1 MLIESYEN
9 KYLEKYGFIGKD
21 PIDEGNFFSNF
32 IMYWAYKIIRL
43 SKLINIKS
51 EYLGKL
57 SYERSSKKYLN
68 DIYYVWE
75 NLNYKN
81 SCYCPL
87 LWTSLRTNL
96 KQIIIITICTI
107 FISILNVSSL
117 YFFRV
122 FVKIFSDPKV
132 VGDWIIKYDIVV
144 GFLYLLIRFLHYI
157 FQRKT
162 TQYLNDVGNKS
173 SVELNNL
180 IYDKLLKL
188 SPSINIKAGD
198 IYNYIQSDSHK
209 LSKLMSNCPN
219 LISVPFLIIMYSY
232 LLFKYMGISFI
243 MGFIVMIIFLLIN
256 YYYRKQFSKYLKLY
270 LKKSDKRM
278 GITTETFNNLK
289 VIKLYGWDNFF
300 LRKIQLSR
308 NEEIDAL
315 NGRYYIT
322 TISQTLLWLAP
333 IAMSVSSIG
342 IYQYLN
348 KTFKVEDIFTCL
360 AIFTSIQNPMR
371 SLPTTFD
378 IIMETI
384 TSMKRI
390 EYFLKLPE
398 IQNDKIIR
406 NDISTK
412 NEGIAIQIVD
422 GTFKWGKIQSY
433 QSYQKQNN
441 DILNKIKKEK
451 EKKINNK
458 LNINDSNDNVIN
470 KYIPLSKIPSNYHS
484 LSSQNSN
491 ENKLYLEVEN
501 NFEEDTIKY
510 KDTTTGETFPKL
522 SPKVNNNSRKLFLFD
537 KQENNMLNKSLS
549 SSTISLKSDSFSN
562 KIMNDEFYLSNINL
576 TVKKGEFICIIGEVG
591 SGKSSLIQA
600 ILNNMIIKQNNNT
613 KIIVNGNISY
623 VGQEAW
629 IQNNTIQNNILFYR
643 PYDPMKYKTIL
654 DLCELKQDLDSF
666 PGGDLTEIGEKGVNL
681 SGGQKARISLARA
694 MYCDNDIYILD
705 DPISALDAHVG
716 KNIMNNCIVGYLKGK
731 TIILATHALQ
741 YAAFA
746 DKIYYM
752 KNGEINW
759 EGTYDELTKQK
770 FYSLFAEKINSK
782 LKEEKEKQNKK
793 ENNKEEDIENL
804 KINQKDLNKGKIQRI
819 TKDETKEVGKINN
832 QVFLNYFS
840 YIGGSYFCMALLT
853 ILISWQG
860 LKILSDLWLGYW
872 SEHQGERSN
881 LFFFSIYSIT
891 ALGGSLFNYMRTR
904 IITSGS
910 INCST
915 KLHNQ
920 MITSLIRAPINL
932 FHDTVPKGQI
942 FNRLSKDLPTV
953 DTYTMYWFMTLTAF
967 GSSFLGAVIVC
978 SLYEKEC
985 LIFLPIFIILC
996 WFLYRFYINC
1006 SRELNRIEGV
1016 LNSPILNLVNE
1027 TIPGTATIRAYNL
1040 QKKYIELFQEK
1051 VDEHYKLEYYINGTG
1066 QWYLL
1071 ILNMLSIIFLTYM
1084 VIMTLMHKNKFTPK
1098 IIGIIL
1104 TYSLV
1109 LQEDMIEFLS
1119 SFSNF
1124 ENTMTKL
1131 ERCLSYT
1138 KLISERPNSL
1148 MSDLSLKDWPNK
1160 GEIVFENFNVKYR
1173 NDTELV
1179 LKNINFHLKS
1189 GEHLG
1194 IVGRTGSGKSTISL
1208 CLFRILE
1215 AFSGHIYIDGI
1226 DISKVGLDK
1235 LRESITI
1242 IPQDSTL
1249 MDGTL
1254 RYNIDPI
1261 KAFTDKD
1268 IIKIMKKIGFDYI
1281 IKQHQSGLDQNI
1293 SENGSNLSIGE
1304 KQLICITRAIL
1315 RKTKIIVLD
1324 EATASIDYK
1333 TEEIIQKALN
1343 ELLAN
1348 STMICIAHR
1357 IKTVINA
1364 DKILVLENGEV
1375 AEFDTPK
1382 NLLENKN
1389 SLFYDFYSKSL
1400 L

>member
-1 MLIESYEN
+1 MIPQNQEN
-9 KYLEKYGFIGKD
+9 SSIEKYGFIDKD
-21 PIDEGNFFSNF
+21 PIEEGSFFSNF
-32 IMYWAYKIIRL
+32 IIYWAYRIIHL
-43 SKLINIKS
+43 SKLTNIKS

-57 SYERSSKKYLN
+57 SYKRSSQKYLR
-68 DIYYVWE
+68 DIYYIWE
-75 NLNYKN
+75 NLDYKN

-87 LWTSLRTNL
+87 LWTSISSNI
-96 KQIIIITICTI
+96 KEIIIITISTI
-107 FISILNVSSL
+107 FISILNVASL
-117 YFFRV
+117 YFFRL
-122 FVKIFSDPKV
+122 FVKIFSDPKIT
-132 VGDWIIKYDIVV
+132 GDWINKYDVV
-144 GFLYLLIRFLHYI
+144 IGFLYLIVRFANYI
-157 FQRKT
+157 LQRKS
-162 TQYLNDVGNKS
+162 TQFLNDVGNKS

-209 LSKLMSNCPN
+209 LSKLMSSCPN
-219 LISVPFLIIMYSY
+219 IISVPFLIIMYNY
-232 LLFKYMGISFI
+232 LLFKYMGISFVI
-243 MGFIVMIIFLLIN
+243 GFIVMIIFLIIN

-270 LKKSDKRM
+270 LKKSDQRM
-278 GITTETFNNLK
+278 RVTTETFNNLK

-300 LRKIQLSR
+300 LKKIQLAR
-308 NEEIDAL
+308 NEELDAL
-315 NGRYYIT
+315 NKRYYIT

-342 IYQYLN
+342 LYQYIN
-348 KTFKVEDIFTCL
+348 KTFKVEDMFTCL

-384 TSMKRI
+384 ASMKRI

-406 NDISTK
+406 NDFNTK
-412 NEGIAIQIVD
+412 NNGIAIQIIN
-422 GTFKWGKIQSY
+422 GSFKWGKFQSSAKIQKNEIFP
-433 QSYQKQNN
+433 QKQKNE
-441 DILNKIKKEK
+441 IKKPK
-451 EKKINNK
+451 LIN
-458 LNINDSNDNVIN
+458 S
-470 KYIPLSKIPSNYHS
+470 YIPLTNIPSKYQPLPMN
-484 LSSQNSN
+484 NTN
-491 ENKLYLEVEN
+491 ENNYSELEN
-501 NFEEDTIKY
+501 NIKY
-510 KDTTTGETFPKL
+510 KDSKTGEEYPQL
-522 SPKVNNNSRKLFLFD
+522 SPRGDKDKNKLFSFEPD
-537 KQENNMLNKSLS
+537 NKLNL
-549 SSTISLKSDSFSN
+549 STIPLISTDSKKIIKDEGYLK
-562 KIMNDEFYLSNINL
+562 NINL
-576 TVKKGEFICIIGEVG
+576 TIKEGEFICIIGEVG

-600 ILNNMIIKQNNNT
+600 ILNNMIIQNSNNT
-613 KIIVNGNISY
+613 KIIVNGKISY

-629 IQNNTIQNNILFYR
+629 IQNNTVQNNILFYQ
-643 PYDPMKYKTIL
+643 PYNAEKYQKIL
-654 DLCELKQDLDSF
+654 NLCELNQDLNSLS
-666 PGGDLTEIGEKGVNL
+666 GGDLTEIGEKGVNL

-694 MYCDNDIYILD
+694 MYCDNDIYIMD

-716 KNIMNNCIVGYLKGK
+716 KNIMHNCIIGYLKGK
-731 TIILATHALQ
+731 TRILATHALQ
-741 YAAFA
+741 YTSFA
-746 DKIYYM
+746 DRIYYM
-752 KNGEINW
+752 EKGEIKW
-759 EGTYDELTKQK
+759 EGTYQELVEQK
-770 FYSLFAEKINSK
+770 FYSEFAEKIKSK
-782 LKEEKEKQNKK
+782 IKEEKESEKDTNLTNDKTKKIFQNK
-793 ENNKEEDIENL
+793 EIS
-804 KINQKDLNKGKIQRI
+804 LNKGTIQRI
-819 TKDETKEVGKINN
+819 TKDEGKEVGKINKK
-832 QVFLNYFS
+832 VFISYFS
-840 YIGGSYFCMALLT
+840 YIGGMNFCLALLFT
-853 ILISWQG
+853 LLSWQG
-860 LKILSDLWLGYW
+860 LRIMSDLWLGYW

-881 LFFFSIYSIT
+881 TFFFIIYGIT
-891 ALGGSLFNYMRTR
+891 AMGGSLFNYLRTR
-904 IITSGS
+904 VITSGS

-920 MITSLIRAPINL
+920 MIISLIKAPINL

-967 GSSFLGAVIVC
+967 GSSFLGAVFVC

-985 LIFLPIFIILC
+985 LIFLPLFAIIC

-1040 QKKYIELFQEK
+1040 QDKYIELFQNK
-1051 VDEHYKLEYYINGTG
+1051 VDEHYKLLYYINGTG

-1071 ILNMLSIIFLTYM
+1071 CLNLLSMIFLTYM
-1084 VIMTLMHKNKFTPK
+1084 VVMTLMHKTKFTPR

-1124 ENTMTKL
+1124 ENTMTKM
-1131 ERCLSYT
+1131 ERSLSYT
-1138 KLISERPNSL
+1138 KIISERSQTL
-1148 MSDLSLKDWPNK
+1148 TSDLALRDWPSK
-1160 GEIVFENFNVKYR
+1160 GEILFENYNVKYR
-1173 NDTELV
+1173 NDTEIV
-1179 LKNINFHLKS
+1179 LKNINFHLKP

-1215 AFSGHIYIDGI
+1215 AFSGKIYIDGV
-1226 DISKVGLDK
+1226 DISKVGLKK
-1235 LRESITI
+1235 LRESLTI

-1254 RYNIDPI
+1254 RYNIDPVGNY
-1261 KAFTDKD
+1261 TDKE
-1268 IIKIMKKIGFDYI
+1268 ITEVMKKIGFDYI
-1281 IKQHQSGLDQNI
+1281 ISLNREGLDQKI

-1315 RKTKIIVLD
+1315 RKSKIIVLD

-1343 ELLAN
+1343 EVLN
-1348 STMICIAHR
+1348 SSTMISIAHR
-1357 IKTVINA
+1357 IKTVMNA
-1364 DKILVLENGEV
+1364 DKILVLEDGKII
-1375 AEFDTPK
+1375 EFDTPN
-1382 NLLENKN
+1382 NLLNNKN
-1389 SLFYDFYSKSL
+1389 SYFYDFYSKSL

>member
-1 MLIESYEN
+1 MIPQNREN
-9 KYLEKYGFIGKD
+9 NNIEKYGFIDKD
-21 PIDEGNFFSNF
+21 PIEEGSFFSNF
-32 IMYWAYKIIRL
+32 IIYWAYRIIHL
-43 SKLINIKS
+43 SKLTNIKS

-57 SYERSSKKYLN
+57 SYKRSSQKYLR
-68 DIYYVWE
+68 DIYYIWE
-75 NLNYKN
+75 NLDYKN

-87 LWTSLRTNL
+87 LWTSINSNI
-96 KQIIIITICTI
+96 KEIIIITISTI
-107 FISILNVSSL
+107 FISILNVASL
-117 YFFRV
+117 YFFRL
-122 FVKIFSDPKV
+122 FVKIFSDPKIT
-132 VGDWIIKYDIVV
+132 GDWINKYDVV
-144 GFLYLLIRFLHYI
+144 IGFLYLIIRFANYI
-157 FQRKT
+157 LQRKS
-162 TQYLNDVGNKS
+162 TQFLNDVGNKS

-180 IYDKLLKL
+180 IYDKMLKL

-209 LSKLMSNCPN
+209 LSKLMSSCPN
-219 LISVPFLIIMYSY
+219 IISVPFLIIMYNY
-232 LLFKYMGISFI
+232 LLFKYMGISFVI
-243 MGFIVMIIFLLIN
+243 GFIVMIIFLIIN

-270 LKKSDKRM
+270 LKKSDQRM
-278 GITTETFNNLK
+278 RVTTETFNNLK

-300 LRKIQLSR
+300 LKKIQLAR
-308 NEEIDAL
+308 NEELDAL
-315 NGRYYIT
+315 NKRYYIT

-342 IYQYLN
+342 LYQYIN
-348 KTFKVEDIFTCL
+348 KTFKVEDMFTCL

-384 TSMKRI
+384 ASMKRI

-406 NDISTK
+406 NDFNTK
-412 NEGIAIQIVD
+412 NNGIAIQIIN
-422 GTFKWGKIQSY
+422 GSFKWGKFQSSAKIQKNEIFP
-433 QSYQKQNN
+433 QKQKNE
-441 DILNKIKKEK
+441 IKKPK
-451 EKKINNK
+451 LIN
-458 LNINDSNDNVIN
+458 S
-470 KYIPLSKIPSNYHS
+470 YIPLTNIPSKYQPLPMN
-484 LSSQNSN
+484 NTN
-491 ENKLYLEVEN
+491 ENNYSELEN
-501 NFEEDTIKY
+501 NIKY
-510 KDTTTGETFPKL
+510 KDSKTGEEYPQL
-522 SPKVNNNSRKLFLFD
+522 SPRGDKDKNKLFSFESD
-537 KQENNMLNKSLS
+537 NKLNL
-549 SSTISLKSDSFSN
+549 STIPLISTDSKKIIKDEGYLK
-562 KIMNDEFYLSNINL
+562 NINL
-576 TVKKGEFICIIGEVG
+576 TIKEGEFICIIGEVG

-600 ILNNMIIKQNNNT
+600 ILNNMIIQNSNNT
-613 KIIVNGNISY
+613 KIIVNGKISY

-629 IQNNTIQNNILFYR
+629 IQNNTVQNNILFYQ
-643 PYDPMKYKTIL
+643 PYNAEKYQKIL
-654 DLCELKQDLDSF
+654 NLCELNQDLNSLS
-666 PGGDLTEIGEKGVNL
+666 GGDLTEIGEKGVNL

-694 MYCDNDIYILD
+694 MYCDNDIYIMD

-716 KNIMNNCIVGYLKGK
+716 KNIMHNCIIGYLKGK
-731 TIILATHALQ
+731 TRILATHALQ
-741 YAAFA
+741 YTSFA
-746 DKIYYM
+746 DRIYYM
-752 KNGEINW
+752 EKGEIKW
-759 EGTYDELTKQK
+759 EGTYQELVEQK
-770 FYSLFAEKINSK
+770 FYSEFAEKIKSK
-782 LKEEKEKQNKK
+782 IKEEKESEKDTNLTNDKTKKIFQNK
-793 ENNKEEDIENL
+793 EIS
-804 KINQKDLNKGKIQRI
+804 LNKGTIQRI
-819 TKDETKEVGKINN
+819 TKDEGKEVGKINKK
-832 QVFLNYFS
+832 VFISYFS
-840 YIGGSYFCMALLT
+840 YIGGMNFCLALLFT
-853 ILISWQG
+853 LLSWQG
-860 LKILSDLWLGYW
+860 LRIMSDLWLGYW

-881 LFFFSIYSIT
+881 TFFFIIYGIT
-891 ALGGSLFNYMRTR
+891 AMGGSLFNYLRTR
-904 IITSGS
+904 VITSGS

-920 MITSLIRAPINL
+920 MIISLIKAPINL

-967 GSSFLGAVIVC
+967 GSSFLGAVFVC

-985 LIFLPIFIILC
+985 LIFLPLFAIIC

-1040 QKKYIELFQEK
+1040 QDKYIELFQNK
-1051 VDEHYKLEYYINGTG
+1051 VDEHYKLLYYINGTG

-1071 ILNMLSIIFLTYM
+1071 CLNLLSMIFLTYM
-1084 VIMTLMHKNKFTPK
+1084 VVMTLMHKTKFTPR

-1124 ENTMTKL
+1124 ENTMTKM
-1131 ERCLSYT
+1131 ERSLSYT
-1138 KLISERPNSL
+1138 KIISERPQTL
-1148 MSDLSLKDWPNK
+1148 TSDLALRDWPSK
-1160 GEIVFENFNVKYR
+1160 GEILFENYNVKYR
-1173 NDTELV
+1173 NDTEIV
-1179 LKNINFHLKS
+1179 LKNINFHLKP

-1215 AFSGHIYIDGI
+1215 AFSGKIYIDGV
-1226 DISKVGLDK
+1226 DISKVGLKK
-1235 LRESITI
+1235 LRESLTI

-1254 RYNIDPI
+1254 RYNIDPVGNY
-1261 KAFTDKD
+1261 TDKE
-1268 IIKIMKKIGFDYI
+1268 ITEVMKKIGFDYI
-1281 IKQHQSGLDQNI
+1281 ISLNREGLDQKI

-1315 RKTKIIVLD
+1315 RKSKIIVLD

-1343 ELLAN
+1343 EVLN
-1348 STMICIAHR
+1348 SSTMISIAHR
-1357 IKTVINA
+1357 IKTVMNA
-1364 DKILVLENGEV
+1364 DKILVLEDGKII
-1375 AEFDTPK
+1375 EFDTPN
-1382 NLLENKN
+1382 NLLNNKN
-1389 SLFYDFYSKSL
+1389 SYFYDFYSKSL

>member
-1 MLIESYEN
+1 MLLQNYEN
-9 KYLEKYGFIGKD
+9 MYLENYGFIGKD

-57 SYERSSKKYLN
+57 SYERSSEKYLK
-68 DIYYVWE
+68 DIYYVWD

-87 LWTSLRTNL
+87 LWTSLRTNIR
-96 KQIIIITICTI
+96 QIIIITICTI

-117 YFFRV
+117 YLFRV

-132 VGDWIIKYDIVV
+132 TGDWILKYDITV
-144 GFLYLLIRFLHYI
+144 GVLYLLVRFLHYV

-162 TQYLNDVGNKS
+162 TQFLNDVGNKS

-209 LSKLMSNCPN
+209 LSRLMSSCPN

-232 LLFKYMGISFI
+232 LLFKYMGLSFI

-300 LRKIQLSR
+300 LKKIQFAR

-315 NGRYYIT
+315 NERYYIT

-342 IYQYLN
+342 VYQYI
-348 KTFKVEDIFTCL
+348 KSTFKVEDMFTCL

-398 IQNDKIIR
+398 IQNDKIIKDDYDTI
-406 NDISTK
+406 NK
-412 NEGIAIQIVD
+412 GIAIQIID
-422 GTFKWGKIQSY
+422 GTFKWGKVQSY
-433 QSYQKQNN
+433 QSYLNQNK
-441 DILNKIKKEK
+441 DILSKIKIEK
-451 EKKINNK
+451 EKFNKENND
-458 LNINDSNDNVIN
+458 LNINKSNHLTTN
-470 KYIPLSKIPSNYHS
+470 YIPLTKIPSNYHS
-484 LSSQNSN
+484 LSSKNTNDS
-491 ENKLYLEVEN
+491 KLYLEIEN
-501 NFEEDTIKY
+501 NFDEDPIKY
-510 KDTTTGETFPKL
+510 KDTKTGESYPKL
-522 SPKVNNNSRKLFLFD
+522 SPKTIKIQRKLLFFNKD
-537 KQENNMLNKSLS
+537 NKNIQLNASDISLNK
-549 SSTISLKSDSFSN
+549 I
-562 KIMNDEFYLSNINL
+562 INDEFYLSNINL

-613 KIIVNGNISY
+613 KIIINGNISY

-643 PYDPMKYKTIL
+643 PYDPTKYQTIL
-654 DLCELKQDLDSF
+654 DLCELKQDLESF

-694 MYCDNDIYILD
+694 MYCDNDIYSLD

-759 EGTYDELTKQK
+759 EGNYNELIKQN

-782 LKEEKEKQNKK
+782 LNKDK
-793 ENNKEEDIENL
+793 ENENKSENDEDNITNL
-804 KINQKDLNKGKIQRI
+804 KIDQKDLNKGKIERI
-819 TKDETKEVGKINN
+819 TKDEKKEVGKINK
-832 QVFLNYFS
+832 QVFFSYFS
-840 YIGGSYFCMALLT
+840 YIGGSYFCMALIT

-860 LKILSDLWLGYW
+860 LKIISDLWLGYW
-872 SEHQGERSN
+872 SEHQGERAN
-881 LFFFSIYSIT
+881 IFFFSIYSIT
-891 ALGGSLFNYMRTR
+891 ALGGSLFNYLRTR
-904 IITSGS
+904 VITSGS

-915 KLHNQ
+915 RLHNQ
-920 MITSLIRAPINL
+920 MVVSLIRAPINL

-985 LIFLPIFIILC
+985 LLFLPVFIVFC

-1040 QKKYIELFQEK
+1040 QKKYLELFQEK

-1071 ILNMLSIIFLTYM
+1071 ILNMLSILFLTYM

-1148 MSDLSLKDWPNK
+1148 TSDLSLLNWPSK
-1160 GEIVFENFNVKYR
+1160 GEIVFENYNVKYR
-1173 NDTELV
+1173 KDTELV
-1179 LKNINFHLKS
+1179 LKNINFHLKP

-1226 DISKVGLDK
+1226 DISKVGLNK

-1261 KAFTDKD
+1261 KAFSDKD
-1268 IIKIMKKIGFDYI
+1268 IIQVMKKIGFDYI
-1281 IKQHQSGLDQNI
+1281 IKQHQSGLAQNI

-1343 ELLAN
+1343 EILVN

-1357 IKTVINA
+1357 IKTVINM
-1364 DKILVLENGEV
+1364 DKILVLENGEIV
-1375 AEFDTPK
+1375 EFDTPQ
-1382 NLLENKN
+1382 NLLNDKN
-1389 SLFYDFYSKSL
+1389 SMFYDFYSKSL

>member
-1 MLIESYEN
+1 MNE
-9 KYLEKYGFIGKD
+9 
-21 PIDEGNFFSNF
+21 
-32 IMYWAYKIIRL
+32 
-43 SKLINIKS
+43 
-51 EYLGKL
+51 
-57 SYERSSKKYLN
+57 
-68 DIYYVWE
+68 
-75 NLNYKN
+75 
-81 SCYCPL
+81 
-87 LWTSLRTNL
+87 
-96 KQIIIITICTI
+96 IIIITICTI
-107 FISILNVSSL
+107 FISMLNVASL
-117 YFFRV
+117 YLFRV
-122 FVKIFSDPKV
+122 FVKIFSDPKIM
-132 VGDWIIKYDIVV
+132 GDWINKYDVVV
-144 GFLYLLIRFLHYI
+144 GFLYLMVRFLNYI

-162 TQYLNDVGNKS
+162 TQFLNDVGNKS

-188 SPSINIKAGD
+188 SPSINVKAGD
-198 IYNYIQSDSHK
+198 IYNYLQSDSHK
-209 LSKLMSNCPN
+209 LSKLMSSCPN
-219 LISVPFLIIMYSY
+219 IISIPFLIIMYNY

-243 MGFIVMIIFLLIN
+243 IGFIVMILFLIIN

-278 GITTETFNNLK
+278 RVTTETFNNLK

-300 LRKIQLSR
+300 LQKIQSAR
-308 NEEIDAL
+308 NEELDAL
-315 NGRYYIT
+315 NKRYYIT

-342 IYQYLN
+342 LYQFIN
-348 KTFKVEDIFTCL
+348 KTFKVEDMFTCL

-371 SLPTTFD
+371 MLPTTFD

-384 TSMKRI
+384 ASMKRI

-406 NDISTK
+406 NDFVTK
-412 NEGIAIQIVD
+412 NKGIAIQIIN
-422 GTFKWGKIQSY
+422 GTFKWGKIQS
-433 QSYQKQNN
+433 SAKVQKN
-441 DILNKIKKEK
+441 DILPQKKDVQFK
-451 EKKINNK
+451 PKLIN
-458 LNINDSNDNVIN
+458 S
-470 KYIPLSKIPSNYHS
+470 YIQLSKIPSNYQPLPIKTKDS
-484 LSSQNSN
+484 RLYSEIENEFKQLSPRVDSGDKNFFTFEN
-491 ENKLYLEVEN
+491 ESNKLN
-501 NFEEDTIKY
+501 IST
-510 KDTTTGETFPKL
+510 
-522 SPKVNNNSRKLFLFD
+522 
-537 KQENNMLNKSLS
+537 S
-549 SSTISLKSDSFSN
+549 SSFPNESK
-562 KIMNDEFYLSNINL
+562 KIINDEIYLNNINL
-576 TVKKGEFICIIGEVG
+576 TIRQGEFICIIGEVG

-600 ILNNMIIKQNNNT
+600 ILNNMIILQNNDT

-629 IQNNTIQNNILFYR
+629 IQNNTVQNNILFYQ
-643 PYDPMKYKTIL
+643 PYNVEKYKKIL
-654 DLCELKQDLDSF
+654 DLCELNQDLNSLA
-666 PGGDLTEIGEKGVNL
+666 GGDLTEIGEKGVNL

-716 KNIMNNCIVGYLKGK
+716 KNIMHNCIIDYLKGK
-731 TIILATHALQ
+731 TRILATHALQ
-741 YAAFA
+741 YTSFA
-746 DKIYYM
+746 DRIYYM

-759 EGTYDELTKQK
+759 EGTYEELIKQK
-770 FYSLFAEKINSK
+770 FYYQFAEKINSK
-782 LKEEKEKQNKK
+782 LNQEKEKK
-793 ENNKEEDIENL
+793 ENSNDKNNDIKNNKNDS
-804 KINQKDLNKGKIQRI
+804 KINQKVLLNKGKIQRI
-819 TKDETKEVGKINN
+819 TKDEGKEIGKINKK
-832 QVFLNYFS
+832 VFISYFS
-840 YIGGSYFCMALLT
+840 YIGGMNFCSVLLLT
-853 ILISWQG
+853 LFSWQG
-860 LKILSDLWLGYW
+860 LRIMSDLWLGYW
-872 SEHQGERSN
+872 SEHQGEKSN
-881 LFFFSIYSIT
+881 TFFFIIYGIT
-891 ALGGSLFNYMRTR
+891 AMGGSLFNYLRTR
-904 IITSGS
+904 VITSGS

-932 FHDTVPKGQI
+932 FHDTIPKGQI

-967 GSSFLGAVIVC
+967 GSSFLGAVFVC

-985 LIFLPIFIILC
+985 LIFLPIFIVVC
-996 WFLYRFYINC
+996 WILYRFYINC

-1040 QKKYIELFQEK
+1040 QNKYIEIFQNK
-1051 VDEHYKLEYYINGTG
+1051 VDEHYKLLYYINGTG

-1071 ILNMLSIIFLTYM
+1071 CLNVLSILFLTYM

-1124 ENTMTKL
+1124 ENTMTKM
-1131 ERCLSYT
+1131 ERSLSYT
-1138 KLISERPNSL
+1138 KIISERPQQL
-1148 MSDLSLKDWPNK
+1148 TSDFGLRDWPSK
-1160 GEIVFENFNVKYR
+1160 GEILFENFNVKYR
-1173 NDTELV
+1173 NDTEIV
-1179 LKNINFHLKS
+1179 LKNINFHLEP

-1194 IVGRTGSGKSTISL
+1194 VVGRTGSGKSTITL

-1215 AFSGHIYIDGI
+1215 AFSGKIYIDGV
-1226 DISKVGLDK
+1226 DISKVGLQK

-1261 KAFTDKD
+1261 KAYSDQE
-1268 IIKIMKKIGFDYI
+1268 IIQVMKKIGFDYI
-1281 IKQHQSGLDQNI
+1281 IKQNRDGLDQNI

-1315 RKTKIIVLD
+1315 RKSKIIVLD

-1343 ELLAN
+1343 EILSN
-1348 STMICIAHR
+1348 STMISIAHR
-1357 IKTVINA
+1357 IKTVMNS
-1364 DKILVLENGEV
+1364 DKILVLENGEII
-1375 AEFDTPK
+1375 EFDTPE
-1382 NLLENKN
+1382 NLLNNKK

>member
-1 MLIESYEN
+1 MIPQNREN
-9 KYLEKYGFIGKD
+9 NNIEKYGFIDKD
-21 PIDEGNFFSNF
+21 PIEEGSFFSNF
-32 IMYWAYKIIRL
+32 IIYWAYRIIHL
-43 SKLINIKS
+43 SKLTNIKS

-57 SYERSSKKYLN
+57 SYKRSSQKYLR
-68 DIYYVWE
+68 DIYYIWE
-75 NLNYKN
+75 NLDYKN

-87 LWTSLRTNL
+87 LWTSINSNI
-96 KQIIIITICTI
+96 KEIIIITISTI
-107 FISILNVSSL
+107 FISILNVASL
-117 YFFRV
+117 YFFRL
-122 FVKIFSDPKV
+122 FVKIFSDPKIT
-132 VGDWIIKYDIVV
+132 GDWINKYDVV
-144 GFLYLLIRFLHYI
+144 IGFLYLIIRFANYI
-157 FQRKT
+157 LQRKS
-162 TQYLNDVGNKS
+162 TQFLNDVGNKS

-209 LSKLMSNCPN
+209 LSKLMSSCPN
-219 LISVPFLIIMYSY
+219 IISVPFLIIMYNY
-232 LLFKYMGISFI
+232 LLFKYMGISFVI
-243 MGFIVMIIFLLIN
+243 GFIVMIIFLIIN

-270 LKKSDKRM
+270 LKKSDQRM
-278 GITTETFNNLK
+278 RVTTETFNNLK

-300 LRKIQLSR
+300 LKKIQLAR
-308 NEEIDAL
+308 NEELDAL
-315 NGRYYIT
+315 NKRYYIT

-342 IYQYLN
+342 LYQYIN
-348 KTFKVEDIFTCL
+348 KTFKVEDMFTCL

-384 TSMKRI
+384 ASMKRI

-406 NDISTK
+406 NDFNTK
-412 NEGIAIQIVD
+412 NNGIAIQIIN
-422 GTFKWGKIQSY
+422 GSFKWGKFQSSAKIQKNEIFP
-433 QSYQKQNN
+433 QKQKNE
-441 DILNKIKKEK
+441 IKKPK
-451 EKKINNK
+451 LIN
-458 LNINDSNDNVIN
+458 S
-470 KYIPLSKIPSNYHS
+470 YIPLTNIPSKYQPLPMN
-484 LSSQNSN
+484 NTN
-491 ENKLYLEVEN
+491 ENNYSELEN
-501 NFEEDTIKY
+501 NIKY
-510 KDTTTGETFPKL
+510 KDSKTGEEYPQL
-522 SPKVNNNSRKLFLFD
+522 SPRGDKDKNKLFSFESD
-537 KQENNMLNKSLS
+537 NKLNL
-549 SSTISLKSDSFSN
+549 STIPLISTDSKKIIKDEGYLK
-562 KIMNDEFYLSNINL
+562 NINL
-576 TVKKGEFICIIGEVG
+576 TIKEGEFICIIGEVG

-600 ILNNMIIKQNNNT
+600 ILNNMIIQNSNNT
-613 KIIVNGNISY
+613 KIIVNGKISY

-629 IQNNTIQNNILFYR
+629 IQNNTVQNNILFYQ
-643 PYDPMKYKTIL
+643 PYNAEKYQKIL
-654 DLCELKQDLDSF
+654 NLCELNQDLNSLS
-666 PGGDLTEIGEKGVNL
+666 GGDLTEIGEKGVNL

-694 MYCDNDIYILD
+694 MYCDNDIYIMD

-716 KNIMNNCIVGYLKGK
+716 KNIMHNCIIGYLKGK
-731 TIILATHALQ
+731 TRILATHALQ
-741 YAAFA
+741 YTSFA
-746 DKIYYM
+746 DRIYYM
-752 KNGEINW
+752 EKGEIKW
-759 EGTYDELTKQK
+759 EGTYQELVEQK
-770 FYSLFAEKINSK
+770 FYSEFAEKIKSK
-782 LKEEKEKQNKK
+782 IKEEKESEKDTNLTNDKTKKIFQNK
-793 ENNKEEDIENL
+793 EIS
-804 KINQKDLNKGKIQRI
+804 LNKGTIQRI
-819 TKDETKEVGKINN
+819 TKDEGKEVGKINKK
-832 QVFLNYFS
+832 VFISYFS
-840 YIGGSYFCMALLT
+840 YIGGMNFCLALLFT
-853 ILISWQG
+853 LLSWQG
-860 LKILSDLWLGYW
+860 LRIMSDLWLGYW

-881 LFFFSIYSIT
+881 TFFFIIYGIT
-891 ALGGSLFNYMRTR
+891 AMGGSLFNYLRTR
-904 IITSGS
+904 VITSGS

-920 MITSLIRAPINL
+920 MIISLIKAPINL

-967 GSSFLGAVIVC
+967 GSSFLGAVFVC

-985 LIFLPIFIILC
+985 LIFLPLFAIIC

-1040 QKKYIELFQEK
+1040 QDKYIELFQNK
-1051 VDEHYKLEYYINGTG
+1051 VDEHYKLLYYINGTG

-1071 ILNMLSIIFLTYM
+1071 CLNLLSMIFLTYM
-1084 VIMTLMHKNKFTPK
+1084 VVMTLMHKTKFTPR

-1124 ENTMTKL
+1124 ENTMTKM
-1131 ERCLSYT
+1131 ERSLSYT
-1138 KLISERPNSL
+1138 KIISERPQTL
-1148 MSDLSLKDWPNK
+1148 TSDLALRDWPSK
-1160 GEIVFENFNVKYR
+1160 GEILFENYNVKYR
-1173 NDTELV
+1173 NDTEIV
-1179 LKNINFHLKS
+1179 LKNINFHLKP

-1215 AFSGHIYIDGI
+1215 AFSGKIYIDGV
-1226 DISKVGLDK
+1226 DISKVGLKK
-1235 LRESITI
+1235 LRESLTI

-1254 RYNIDPI
+1254 RYNIDPVGNY
-1261 KAFTDKD
+1261 TDKE
-1268 IIKIMKKIGFDYI
+1268 ITEVMKKIGFDYI
-1281 IKQHQSGLDQNI
+1281 ISLNREGLDQKI

-1315 RKTKIIVLD
+1315 RKSKIIVLD

-1343 ELLAN
+1343 EVLN
-1348 STMICIAHR
+1348 SSTMISIAHR
-1357 IKTVINA
+1357 IKTVMNA
-1364 DKILVLENGEV
+1364 DKILVLEDGKII
-1375 AEFDTPK
+1375 EFDTPN
-1382 NLLENKN
+1382 NLLNNKN
-1389 SLFYDFYSKSL
+1389 SYFYDFYSKSL

>member
-1 MLIESYEN
+1 MIPQN
-9 KYLEKYGFIGKD
+9 ADNHNIEKYGFIDKD
-21 PIDEGNFFSNF
+21 PIEEGNFFSNF
-32 IMYWAYKIIRL
+32 IIHWAYRIIHL
-43 SKLINIKS
+43 SKLTNIKS

-57 SYERSSKKYLN
+57 SYNRSSQKYLR
-68 DIYYVWE
+68 DIYFIWE
-75 NLNYKN
+75 NMNYKN
-81 SCYCPL
+81 TFYCPL
-87 LWTSLRTNL
+87 LWTSIRTNL
-96 KQIIIITICTI
+96 KQIIIITISTI
-107 FISILNVSSL
+107 IISILNVASL
-117 YFFRV
+117 YFFRL
-122 FVKIFSDPKV
+122 FVKIFSDPKIT
-132 VGDWIIKYDIVV
+132 GDWINKYDVV
-144 GFLYLLIRFLHYI
+144 IGFLYLVIRFMNYL

-209 LSKLMSNCPN
+209 LSKLMSSCPN
-219 LISVPFLIIMYSY
+219 IISVPFLIIMYNY

-243 MGFIVMIIFLLIN
+243 IGFIVMIIFLIIN

-270 LKKSDKRM
+270 LKKSDQRM
-278 GITTETFNNLK
+278 RVTTETFNNLK
-289 VIKLYGWDNFF
+289 VIKLYGWDDFF
-300 LRKIQLSR
+300 LEKIQGAR
-308 NEEIDAL
+308 NEELDAL
-315 NGRYYIT
+315 NKRYYIT

-342 IYQYLN
+342 LYQYIN
-348 KTFKVEDIFTCL
+348 KTFKVEDMFTCL

-384 TSMKRI
+384 ASMKRI

-406 NDISTK
+406 NDSVTK
-412 NEGIAIQIVD
+412 NNGIAIQIIN
-422 GTFKWGKIQSY
+422 GTFKWGKIQS
-433 QSYQKQNN
+433 SYTKVKQNDFLPAKKN
-441 DILNKIKKEK
+441 ETKPKLINSYIQLSQIPSNYQPLTKSNKKDEPQLFFDIEIENNSLKNKDTKNTLSPIVDNLDRNLLSFGDN
-451 EKKINNK
+451 NNK
-458 LNINDSNDNVIN
+458 LNLSN
-470 KYIPLSKIPSNYHS
+470 SS
-484 LSSQNSN
+484 LS
-491 ENKLYLEVEN
+491 
-501 NFEEDTIKY
+501 F
-510 KDTTTGETFPKL
+510 KD
-522 SPKVNNNSRKLFLFD
+522 
-537 KQENNMLNKSLS
+537 
-549 SSTISLKSDSFSN
+549 SN
-562 KIMNDEFYLSNINL
+562 KIMNDGYLNNINL
-576 TVKKGEFICIIGEVG
+576 TVKEGEFICIIGEVG

-600 ILNNMIIKQNNNT
+600 ILNNMIILQNKDT
-613 KIIVNGNISY
+613 KIIVNGKISY

-629 IQNNTIQNNILFYR
+629 IQNNTVQNNILFYQ
-643 PYDPMKYKTIL
+643 PYNAEKYQKIL
-654 DLCELKQDLDSF
+654 NLCELNQDLNSLT
-666 PGGDLTEIGEKGVNL
+666 GGDLTEIGEKGVNL

-716 KNIMNNCIVGYLKGK
+716 KNIMHNCIIDYLKGK
-731 TIILATHALQ
+731 TRILVTHALQ
-741 YAAFA
+741 YTSFA
-746 DKIYYM
+746 DRIYYM
-752 KNGEINW
+752 KNGEIKW
-759 EGTYDELTKQK
+759 EGVYKELTNQE
-770 FYSLFAEKINSK
+770 FYSEFIEKINSK
-782 LKEEKEKQNKK
+782 INEEKDLLIIEKNPKK
-793 ENNKEEDIENL
+793 TNSKANANL
-804 KINQKDLNKGKIQRI
+804 SLNKGIIQRI
-819 TKDETKEVGKINN
+819 TKDEGKEIGKINKK
-832 QVFLNYFS
+832 VFISYFS
-840 YIGGSYFCMALLT
+840 YIGGLKFCTVLLLT
-853 ILISWQG
+853 LLSWQG
-860 LKILSDLWLGYW
+860 LRIISDLWLGYW

-881 LFFFSIYSIT
+881 TFFFIIYGLT
-891 ALGGSLFNYMRTR
+891 AMGGSLFNYLRTR
-904 IITSGS
+904 VITSGS

-920 MITSLIRAPINL
+920 MITSLIKAPINL

-967 GSSFLGAVIVC
+967 GSSFLGAVFVC

-985 LIFLPIFIILC
+985 LFILPLFIVLC

-1040 QKKYIELFQEK
+1040 QNKYIEIFQNK
-1051 VDEHYKLEYYINGTG
+1051 VDEHYKLLYYINGTG

-1071 ILNMLSIIFLTYM
+1071 CLNLLSMLFLTYM
-1084 VIMTLMHKNKFTPK
+1084 VIMTLMHKTKFTPK

-1124 ENTMTKL
+1124 ENTMTKM
-1131 ERCLSYT
+1131 ERSLSYT
-1138 KLISERPNSL
+1138 KIISERPQL
-1148 MSDLSLKDWPNK
+1148 LTSDLSLEDWPSK
-1160 GEIVFENFNVKYR
+1160 GEIIFENYNVKYR
-1173 NDTELV
+1173 NDTEIV
-1179 LKNINFHLKS
+1179 LKNINFHLKP

-1194 IVGRTGSGKSTISL
+1194 VVGRTGSGKSTITL

-1215 AFSGHIYIDGI
+1215 AYSGKIYIDGV
-1226 DISKVGLDK
+1226 DISKVGLKK
-1235 LRESITI
+1235 LRNSITI

-1254 RYNIDPI
+1254 RYNIDPV
-1261 KAFTDKD
+1261 KAYTDKE
-1268 IIKIMKKIGFDYI
+1268 IVHVMKKIGFDYI
-1281 IKQHQSGLDQNI
+1281 INQNKDGLDQNI

-1315 RKTKIIVLD
+1315 RKSKIIVLD

-1333 TEEIIQKALN
+1333 TEEIIQKALT
-1343 ELLAN
+1343 EILTT
-1348 STMICIAHR
+1348 STMISIAHR
-1357 IKTVINA
+1357 IKTVMNA
-1364 DKILVLENGEV
+1364 DKILVLENGEII
-1375 AEFDTPK
+1375 EFDTPK
-1382 NLLENKN
+1382 NLLNNKN
-1389 SLFYDFYSKSL
+1389 SYFYDFYSKSL

>member
-1 MLIESYEN
+1 MLIETYEN
-9 KYLEKYGFIGKD
+9 KSLEKYGYIGKD

-32 IMYWAYKIIRL
+32 VMHWAYKIIHL

-51 EYLGKL
+51 EYLGTF
-57 SYERSSKKYLN
+57 SYERRSEKYLK

-75 NLNYKN
+75 NLDYKN
-81 SCYCPL
+81 TCYCPL
-87 LWTSLRTNL
+87 LWTSIRTNL
-96 KQIIIITICTI
+96 RQIITITICTI
-107 FISILNVSSL
+107 FISLLNVASL
-117 YFFRV
+117 YFFRL
-122 FVKIFSDPKV
+122 FVKIFSDPKIT
-132 VGDWIIKYDIVV
+132 GDWINKYDMVI
-144 GFLYLLIRFLHYI
+144 GALYLLIRFLNYI

-180 IYDKLLKL
+180 IYNKLLKL

-209 LSKLMSNCPN
+209 LSKLMSSCPN

-243 MGFIVMIIFLLIN
+243 MGFIVMIFFLIIN
-256 YYYRKQFSKYLKLY
+256 YYYRKQFSIYLKLY

-300 LRKIQLSR
+300 LKKIQLSR

-315 NGRYYIT
+315 NQRYYIT

-342 IYQYLN
+342 IYQYIN
-348 KTFKVEDIFTCL
+348 KTFKVEDMFTCL

-384 TSMKRI
+384 ASLKRI

-398 IQNDKIIR
+398 IQNDKIIK
-406 NDISTK
+406 DDYLTK
-412 NEGIAIQIVD
+412 NEGIAIQIIEA
-422 GTFKWGKIQSY
+422 TFKWGKIQSN
-433 QSYQKQNN
+433 KPNFKVQNS
-441 DILNKIKKEK
+441 DIMPKENNLNIINKEK
-451 EKKINNK
+451 NSENNYIQ
-458 LNINDSNDNVIN
+458 LSN
-470 KYIPLSKIPSNYHS
+470 IPSNYHS
-484 LSSQNSN
+484 LATKNN
-491 ENKLYLEVEN
+491 NDNKLYLELDN
-501 NFEEDTIKY
+501 DFNEDNIKY
-510 KDTTTGETFPKL
+510 KDTTTGETYLKL
-522 SPKVNNNSRKLFLFD
+522 SPKVNRNSKKLFIFD
-537 KQENNMLNKSLS
+537 KQEKTLIKRS
-549 SSTISLKSDSFSN
+549 SSFNSN
-562 KIMNDEFYLSNINL
+562 QTFLSNQININDDFYLSNINL

-600 ILNNMIIKQNNNT
+600 ILNNMIIISNKNT

-629 IQNNTIQNNILFYR
+629 IQNNTIQNNIIFYR
-643 PYDPMKYKTIL
+643 PYDATKYQTIL
-654 DLCELKQDLDSF
+654 DLCELNQDLQSF

-716 KNIMNNCIVGYLKGK
+716 KNIMNNCIMGYLKGK

-759 EGTYDELTKQK
+759 EGNYNELIQQE
-770 FYSLFAEKINSK
+770 FYSVFAEKINSK
-782 LKEEKEKQNKK
+782 LKEDKEKQKNKL
-793 ENNKEEDIENL
+793 EDYEDNMTNL
-804 KINQKDLNKGKIQRI
+804 KINQNNLNKGKIQRI
-819 TKDETKEVGKINN
+819 TRDETKEVGKINK
-832 QVFLNYFS
+832 QVFFNYFS
-840 YIGGSYFCMALLT
+840 YIGGSYFCMALISTLLT
-853 ILISWQG
+853 WQG

-881 LFFFSIYSIT
+881 VFFFSIYSIT
-891 ALGGSLFNYMRTR
+891 ALGGSLFNYLRTR
-904 IITSGS
+904 VITSGS

-920 MITSLIRAPINL
+920 MIVSLIRAPINL

-953 DTYTMYWFMTLTAF
+953 DTYTMYWFMTLSAF
-967 GSSFLGAVIVC
+967 GSSFLGAVLVC

-996 WFLYRFYINC
+996 WLLYRFYINC

-1040 QKKYIELFQEK
+1040 QNKYIELFQSK

-1071 ILNMLSIIFLTYM
+1071 CLNLLSMLFLTYM

-1148 MSDLSLKDWPNK
+1148 TSDLSLRNWPSK
-1160 GEIVFENFNVKYR
+1160 GEIIFENFNVKYR
-1173 NDTELV
+1173 KDTELV
-1179 LKNINFHLKS
+1179 LKNINFHIKP

-1194 IVGRTGSGKSTISL
+1194 IVGRTGSGKSTITL

-1226 DISKVGLDK
+1226 DISKVGLNK

-1249 MDGTL
+1249 MNGTL

-1261 KAFTDKD
+1261 KSFSDKE
-1268 IIKIMKKIGFDYI
+1268 IIQVMKKIGFDYI
-1281 IKQHQSGLDQNI
+1281 INQHKSGLDQDI

-1364 DKILVLENGEV
+1364 NKILVLENGEI

>member
-1 MLIESYEN
+1 MIPQNQEN
-9 KYLEKYGFIGKD
+9 SSIEKYGFIDKD
-21 PIDEGNFFSNF
+21 PIEEGSFFSNF
-32 IMYWAYKIIRL
+32 IIYWAYRIIHL
-43 SKLINIKS
+43 SKLTNIKS

-57 SYERSSKKYLN
+57 SYKRSSQKYLR
-68 DIYYVWE
+68 DIYYIWE
-75 NLNYKN
+75 NLDYKN

-87 LWTSLRTNL
+87 LWTSINSNI
-96 KQIIIITICTI
+96 KEIIIITISTI
-107 FISILNVSSL
+107 FISILNVASL
-117 YFFRV
+117 YFFRL
-122 FVKIFSDPKV
+122 FVKIFSDPKIT
-132 VGDWIIKYDIVV
+132 GDWINKYDVV
-144 GFLYLLIRFLHYI
+144 IGFLYLIVRFANYI
-157 FQRKT
+157 LQRKS
-162 TQYLNDVGNKS
+162 TQFLNDVGNKS

-209 LSKLMSNCPN
+209 LSKLMSSCPN
-219 LISVPFLIIMYSY
+219 IISVPFLIIMYNY
-232 LLFKYMGISFI
+232 LLFKYMGISFVI
-243 MGFIVMIIFLLIN
+243 GFIVMIIFLIIN

-270 LKKSDKRM
+270 LKKSDQRM
-278 GITTETFNNLK
+278 RVTTETFNNLK

-300 LRKIQLSR
+300 LKKIQLAR
-308 NEEIDAL
+308 NEELDAL
-315 NGRYYIT
+315 NKRYYIT

-342 IYQYLN
+342 LYQYIN
-348 KTFKVEDIFTCL
+348 KTFKVEDMFTCL

-384 TSMKRI
+384 ASMKRI

-406 NDISTK
+406 NDFNTK
-412 NEGIAIQIVD
+412 NNGIAIQIIN
-422 GTFKWGKIQSY
+422 GSFKWGKFQSSAKIQKNEIFP
-433 QSYQKQNN
+433 QKQKNE
-441 DILNKIKKEK
+441 IKKPK
-451 EKKINNK
+451 LIN
-458 LNINDSNDNVIN
+458 S
-470 KYIPLSKIPSNYHS
+470 YIPLTNIPSKYQPLPMN
-484 LSSQNSN
+484 NTN
-491 ENKLYLEVEN
+491 ENNYSELEN
-501 NFEEDTIKY
+501 NIKY
-510 KDTTTGETFPKL
+510 KDSKTGEEYPQL
-522 SPKVNNNSRKLFLFD
+522 SPRGDKDKNKLFSFEPD
-537 KQENNMLNKSLS
+537 NKLNL
-549 SSTISLKSDSFSN
+549 STIPLISTDSKKIIKDEGYLK
-562 KIMNDEFYLSNINL
+562 NINL
-576 TVKKGEFICIIGEVG
+576 TIKEGEFICIIGEVG

-600 ILNNMIIKQNNNT
+600 ILNNMIIQNSNNT
-613 KIIVNGNISY
+613 KIIVNGKISY

-629 IQNNTIQNNILFYR
+629 IQNNTVQNNILFYQ
-643 PYDPMKYKTIL
+643 PYNAEKYQKIL
-654 DLCELKQDLDSF
+654 NLCELNQDLNSLS
-666 PGGDLTEIGEKGVNL
+666 GGDLTEIGEKGVNL

-694 MYCDNDIYILD
+694 MYCDNDIYIMD

-716 KNIMNNCIVGYLKGK
+716 KNIMHNCIIGYLKGK
-731 TIILATHALQ
+731 TRILATHALQ
-741 YAAFA
+741 YTSFA
-746 DKIYYM
+746 DRIYYM
-752 KNGEINW
+752 EKGEIKW
-759 EGTYDELTKQK
+759 EGTYQELVEQK
-770 FYSLFAEKINSK
+770 FYSEFAEKIKSK
-782 LKEEKEKQNKK
+782 IKEEKESEKDTNLTNDKTKKIFQNK
-793 ENNKEEDIENL
+793 EIS
-804 KINQKDLNKGKIQRI
+804 LNKGTIQRI
-819 TKDETKEVGKINN
+819 TKDEGKEVGKINKK
-832 QVFLNYFS
+832 VFISYFS
-840 YIGGSYFCMALLT
+840 YIGGMNFCLALLFT
-853 ILISWQG
+853 LLSWQG
-860 LKILSDLWLGYW
+860 LRIMSDLWLGYW

-881 LFFFSIYSIT
+881 TFFFIIYGIT
-891 ALGGSLFNYMRTR
+891 AMGGSLFNYLRTR
-904 IITSGS
+904 VITSGS

-920 MITSLIRAPINL
+920 MIISLIKAPINL

-967 GSSFLGAVIVC
+967 GSSFLGAVFVC

-985 LIFLPIFIILC
+985 LIFLPLFAIIC

-1040 QKKYIELFQEK
+1040 QDKYIELFQNK
-1051 VDEHYKLEYYINGTG
+1051 VDEHYKLLYYINGTG

-1071 ILNMLSIIFLTYM
+1071 CLNLLSMIFLTYM
-1084 VIMTLMHKNKFTPK
+1084 VVMTLMHKTKFTPR

-1124 ENTMTKL
+1124 ENTMTKM
-1131 ERCLSYT
+1131 ERSLSYT
-1138 KLISERPNSL
+1138 KIISERSQTL
-1148 MSDLSLKDWPNK
+1148 TSDLALRDWPSK
-1160 GEIVFENFNVKYR
+1160 GEILFENYNVKYR
-1173 NDTELV
+1173 NDTEIV
-1179 LKNINFHLKS
+1179 LKNINFHLKP

-1215 AFSGHIYIDGI
+1215 AFSGKIYIDGV
-1226 DISKVGLDK
+1226 DISKVGLKK
-1235 LRESITI
+1235 LRESLTI

-1254 RYNIDPI
+1254 RYNIDPVGNY
-1261 KAFTDKD
+1261 TDKE
-1268 IIKIMKKIGFDYI
+1268 ITEVMKKIGFDYI
-1281 IKQHQSGLDQNI
+1281 ISLNREGLDQKI

-1315 RKTKIIVLD
+1315 RKSKIIVLD

-1343 ELLAN
+1343 EVLN
-1348 STMICIAHR
+1348 SSTMISIAHR
-1357 IKTVINA
+1357 IKTVMNA
-1364 DKILVLENGEV
+1364 DKILVLEDGKII
-1375 AEFDTPK
+1375 EFDTPN
-1382 NLLENKN
+1382 NLLNNKN
-1389 SLFYDFYSKSL
+1389 SYFYDFYSKSL

>member
-1 MLIESYEN
+1 MIPQDEESNLI
-9 KYLEKYGFIGKD
+9 EKYGFLDKD
-21 PIDEGNFFSNF
+21 PIDEGNLLSNF
-32 IMYWAYKIIRL
+32 IIYWAYRIIRL

-57 SYERSSKKYLN
+57 SYKRSSKKYLT
-68 DIYYVWE
+68 DIYYIWE
-75 NLNYKN
+75 TKNYKN
-81 SCYCPL
+81 TFYCPL
-87 LWTSLRTNL
+87 LWTSLRTNIRE
-96 KQIIIITICTI
+96 IIIITICTV
-107 FISILNVSSL
+107 FISILNVASL
-117 YFFRV
+117 YLFRV
-122 FVKIFSDPKV
+122 FVKIFSDPKIM
-132 VGDWIIKYDIVV
+132 GEWINKYDVVV
-144 GFLYLLIRFLHYI
+144 GFLYLLVRFLNYI

-162 TQYLNDVGNKS
+162 TQFLNDVGNKS

-188 SPSINIKAGD
+188 SPSINVKAGD
-198 IYNYIQSDSHK
+198 IYNYLQSDSHK
-209 LSKLMSNCPN
+209 LSKLMSSCPN
-219 LISVPFLIIMYSY
+219 IISVPFLIIMYNY

-243 MGFIVMIIFLLIN
+243 IGFIVMILFLIIN

-270 LKKSDKRM
+270 LKMSDKRM
-278 GITTETFNNLK
+278 RVTTETFNNLK
-289 VIKLYGWDNFF
+289 VIKLYGWDRFF
-300 LRKIQLSR
+300 LEKIQSAR
-308 NEEIDAL
+308 DEELDAL
-315 NGRYYIT
+315 NKRYYIT

-342 IYQYLN
+342 LYQYIN

-384 TSMKRI
+384 ASMKRI

-406 NDISTK
+406 NDLITK
-412 NEGIAIQIVD
+412 NKGIAIQIVN
-422 GTFKWGKIQSY
+422 GTFKWGKIRTSSKVQNSDVLPKSKQVSLKPKLINSY
-433 QSYQKQNN
+433 IQ
-441 DILNKIKKEK
+441 
-451 EKKINNK
+451 
-458 LNINDSNDNVIN
+458 
-470 KYIPLSKIPSNYHS
+470 LSQIPSNYQPLPS
-484 LSSQNSN
+484 KTKNTRLYSDIEN
-491 ENKLYLEVEN
+491 EFKQ
-501 NFEEDTIKY
+501 
-510 KDTTTGETFPKL
+510 L
-522 SPKVNNNSRKLFLFD
+522 SPKVEEANRKLFSF
-537 KQENNMLNKSLS
+537 ENTSNKLSLS
-549 SSTISLKSDSFSN
+549 ISSSAPSESK
-562 KIMNDEFYLSNINL
+562 KIINDEVYLNNINL
-576 TVKKGEFICIIGEVG
+576 TVRKGEFICIIGEVG

-600 ILNNMIIKQNNNT
+600 ILNNMMIENNDNT
-613 KIIVNGNISY
+613 KIIVNGTISY

-629 IQNNTIQNNILFYR
+629 IQNNTVQNNILFYQ
-643 PYDPMKYKTIL
+643 PYNVEKYQKIL
-654 DLCELKQDLDSF
+654 DLCELKQDLNSLT
-666 PGGDLTEIGEKGVNL
+666 GGDLTEIGEKGVNL

-716 KNIMNNCIVGYLKGK
+716 KNIMHNCIINYLKDK
-731 TIILATHALQ
+731 TRILATHALQ
-741 YAAFA
+741 YTSFA
-746 DKIYYM
+746 DRIYYM

-759 EGTYDELTKQK
+759 EGTYEELIHQK
-770 FYSLFAEKINSK
+770 FYSQFAEKINSK
-782 LKEEKEKQNKK
+782 IEKNEDK
-793 ENNKEEDIENL
+793 ENSNSNKEDT
-804 KINQKDLNKGKIQRI
+804 KINNNNSKINNKPLLNKGVVQRI
-819 TKDETKEVGKINN
+819 TKDEGKEVGQINKK
-832 QVFLNYFS
+832 VFISYFS
-840 YIGGSYFCMALLT
+840 YIGGMNFCLILLFT
-853 ILISWQG
+853 LFTWQG
-860 LKILSDLWLGYW
+860 LRIMSDLWLGYW
-872 SEHQGERSN
+872 SEHQGEKSN
-881 LFFFSIYSIT
+881 AFFFIIYGVT
-891 ALGGSLFNYMRTR
+891 AMGGSLFNYLRTR
-904 IITSGS
+904 VITSGS
-910 INCST
+910 INCSM
-915 KLHNQ
+915 KLHNE
-920 MITSLIRAPINL
+920 MVISLINAPINL

-967 GSSFLGAVIVC
+967 GSSFLGAVFVC
-978 SLYEKEC
+978 SLYEKDC
-985 LIFLPIFIILC
+985 LIFLPLFFVIC

-1040 QKKYIELFQEK
+1040 QNKYIEIFQNK
-1051 VDEHYKLEYYINGTG
+1051 VDEHYKLLYYINGTG

-1071 ILNMLSIIFLTYM
+1071 NLNLLSILFLTYI
-1084 VIMTLMHKNKFTPK
+1084 VIMTLTHKNKFTPK

-1109 LQEDMIEFLS
+1109 LQEDIIEFLS

-1124 ENTMTKL
+1124 ENTMTKM
-1131 ERCLSYT
+1131 ERSLSYT
-1138 KLISERPNSL
+1138 KIKSERPQQL
-1148 MSDLSLKDWPNK
+1148 ASDLNLRDWPSK
-1160 GEIVFENFNVKYR
+1160 GEIRFENFNVKYR
-1173 NDTELV
+1173 NDTEIV
-1179 LKNINFHLKS
+1179 LKDINFHLKP

-1194 IVGRTGSGKSTISL
+1194 VVGRTGSGKSTISL

-1215 AFSGHIYIDGI
+1215 AYSGKIYIDGV
-1226 DISKVGLDK
+1226 DISKVGLQK

-1261 KAFTDKD
+1261 KAYSDNE
-1268 IIKIMKKIGFDYI
+1268 IIHVMKKIGFDYI
-1281 IKQHQSGLDQNI
+1281 LKQNKDGLDQKI

-1315 RKTKIIVLD
+1315 RKSKIIVLD

-1343 ELLAN
+1343 EILSS
-1348 STMICIAHR
+1348 STMISIAHR

-1364 DKILVLENGEV
+1364 DKILVLENGEII
-1375 AEFDTPK
+1375 EFDTPE
-1382 NLLENKN
+1382 NLLNNKK
-1389 SLFYDFYSKSL
+1389 SYFYDFYSKSL

>member
-1 MLIESYEN
+1 MLIETYEN
-9 KYLEKYGFIGKD
+9 KCLEKYGFIGKD
-21 PIDEGNFFSNF
+21 PIDEGNIFSNF
-32 IMYWAYKIIRL
+32 IMHWAYKIIHL
-43 SKLINIKS
+43 SKLINIKP

-57 SYERSSKKYLN
+57 SYERSSEKYLK

-81 SCYCPL
+81 TCYCPL
-87 LWTSLRTNL
+87 LWTSLRTNI

-107 FISILNVSSL
+107 IISILNVSSL

-132 VGDWIIKYDIVV
+132 TGDWINKYDVVV
-144 GFLYLLIRFLHYI
+144 GFLYLLNRFLNYI

-162 TQYLNDVGNKS
+162 TQFLNDVGNKS

-180 IYDKLLKL
+180 IYNKLLKL

-209 LSKLMSNCPN
+209 LSRLMSSCPN
-219 LISVPFLIIMYSY
+219 LISVPFLIIMYNY

-243 MGFIVMIIFLLIN
+243 MGFIVMIFFLIIN
-256 YYYRKQFSKYLKLY
+256 YYYRKQFSIYLKLY

-278 GITTETFNNLK
+278 SITTETFNNLK

-300 LRKIQLSR
+300 LKKIQLAR

-315 NGRYYIT
+315 NERYYIT

-342 IYQYLN
+342 IYQYIN
-348 KTFKVEDIFTCL
+348 NTFKVEDMFTCL

-390 EYFLKLPE
+390 ERFLKLPE
-398 IQNDKIIR
+398 IQNDRIIR
-406 NDISTK
+406 DDYNTK
-412 NEGIAIQIVD
+412 NNGIAIQIID
-422 GTFKWGKIQSY
+422 GTFKWGKIQVY
-433 QSYQKQNN
+433 NPNIKTQNS
-441 DILNKIKKEK
+441 DIMPK
-451 EKKINNK
+451 
-458 LNINDSNDNVIN
+458 SNGKDVIN
-470 KYIPLSKIPSNYHS
+470 KNKDSMNNYIPLNSIPSNYQP
-484 LSSQNSN
+484 LSSKNVNQS
-491 ENKLYLEVEN
+491 KLYLELEQ
-501 NFEEDTIKY
+501 NFDEDTIKY
-510 KDTTTGETFPKL
+510 KDTTTGETYLKL
-522 SPKVNNNSRKLFLFD
+522 SPKINKNSRKLFLFD
-537 KQENNMLNKSLS
+537 KKEKLEMKRS
-549 SSTISLKSDSFSN
+549 SSFNSNQSLLTN
-562 KIMNDEFYLSNINL
+562 QINDDFYLSNINL
-576 TVKKGEFICIIGEVG
+576 TVKTGEFICIIGEVG

-600 ILNNMIIKQNNNT
+600 ILNNMIIMKNDKT
-613 KIIVNGNISY
+613 KIIINGNISY

-643 PYDPMKYKTIL
+643 PYDSTKYQTIL
-654 DLCELKQDLDSF
+654 DLCELNQDLESF

-716 KNIMNNCIVGYLKGK
+716 KNIMNNCIMGYLKGK

-759 EGTYDELTKQK
+759 EGTYNELIKQK

-782 LKEEKEKQNKK
+782 LEEDKEKEQDKNF
-793 ENNKEEDIENL
+793 NFGDNISNL
-804 KINQKDLNKGKIQRI
+804 KINHKNLNKGKIQRI
-819 TKDETKEVGKINN
+819 TKDETKEVGSINK
-832 QVFLNYFS
+832 QVFFNYFS
-840 YIGGSYFCMALLT
+840 YIGGSYFCMALVT
-853 ILISWQG
+853 ILLSWQG
-860 LKILSDLWLGYW
+860 LKIMSDLWLGYW

-881 LFFFSIYSIT
+881 IFFFSIYSIT
-891 ALGGSLFNYMRTR
+891 ALGGSLFNYLRTR
-904 IITSGS
+904 VITSGS

-953 DTYTMYWFMTLTAF
+953 DTYTMYWFMTLSAF
-967 GSSFLGAVIVC
+967 GSSFLGAVLVC

-1040 QKKYIELFQEK
+1040 QNKYIELFQEK

-1071 ILNMLSIIFLTYM
+1071 CLNLLSMLFLTYM

-1104 TYSLV
+1104 TYSLI

-1148 MSDLSLKDWPNK
+1148 TSDLSLRDWPSK
-1160 GEIVFENFNVKYR
+1160 GEIVFQNFNVKYR

-1179 LKNINFHLKS
+1179 LKNINFHIKA

-1194 IVGRTGSGKSTISL
+1194 VVGRTGSGKSTITL

-1215 AFSGHIYIDGI
+1215 AFSGHIYIDGV

-1235 LRESITI
+1235 LRGSITI

-1249 MDGTL
+1249 MNGTL

-1261 KAFTDKD
+1261 KAFSDKE
-1268 IIKIMKKIGFDYI
+1268 IIQVMKKIGFDYI
-1281 IKQHQSGLDQNI
+1281 INQHNLGLDQNI

-1343 ELLAN
+1343 ELLN
-1348 STMICIAHR
+1348 DSTMICIAHR
-1357 IKTVINA
+1357 IKTVMNA
-1364 DKILVLENGEV
+1364 NKILVLENGEI

>member
-1 MLIESYEN
+1 MLIETYEN
-9 KYLEKYGFIGKD
+9 KCLEKYGFIGKD
-21 PIDEGNFFSNF
+21 PIDEGNIFSNF
-32 IMYWAYKIIRL
+32 IMHWAYKIIHL
-43 SKLINIKS
+43 SKLINIKP

-57 SYERSSKKYLN
+57 SYERSSEKYLK

-81 SCYCPL
+81 TCYCPL
-87 LWTSLRTNL
+87 LWTSLRTNI

-107 FISILNVSSL
+107 IISILNVSSL

-132 VGDWIIKYDIVV
+132 TGDWINKYDVVV
-144 GFLYLLIRFLHYI
+144 GFLYLLNRFLNYI

-162 TQYLNDVGNKS
+162 TQFLNDVGNKS

-180 IYDKLLKL
+180 IYNKLLKL

-209 LSKLMSNCPN
+209 LSRLMSSCPN
-219 LISVPFLIIMYSY
+219 LISVPFLIIMYNY

-243 MGFIVMIIFLLIN
+243 MGFIVMIFFLIIN
-256 YYYRKQFSKYLKLY
+256 YYYRKQFSIYLKLY

-278 GITTETFNNLK
+278 SITTETFNNLK

-300 LRKIQLSR
+300 LKKIQLAR

-315 NGRYYIT
+315 NERYYIT

-342 IYQYLN
+342 IYQYIN
-348 KTFKVEDIFTCL
+348 NTFKVEDMFTCL

-390 EYFLKLPE
+390 ERFLKLPE
-398 IQNDKIIR
+398 IQNDRIIR
-406 NDISTK
+406 DDYNTK
-412 NEGIAIQIVD
+412 NNGIAIQIVD
-422 GTFKWGKIQSY
+422 GTFKWGKIQTYNSNINV
-433 QSYQKQNN
+433 QNSDILPKNNNN
-441 DILNKIKKEK
+441 D
-451 EKKINNK
+451 
-458 LNINDSNDNVIN
+458 VIN
-470 KYIPLSKIPSNYHS
+470 KDRDSINNYIHLNSIPSNYQP
-484 LSSQNSN
+484 LSSKNANQS
-491 ENKLYLEVEN
+491 KLYLELEQ
-501 NFEEDTIKY
+501 NFDEDTIKY
-510 KDTTTGETFPKL
+510 KDTTTGETYLKL
-522 SPKVNNNSRKLFLFD
+522 SPKINKNSRKLFLFD
-537 KQENNMLNKSLS
+537 KQEKLEMKRS
-549 SSTISLKSDSFSN
+549 SSFNSNQSLLTN
-562 KIMNDEFYLSNINL
+562 QINDDFYLSNINL
-576 TVKKGEFICIIGEVG
+576 TIKAGEFICIIGEVG

-600 ILNNMIIKQNNNT
+600 LLNNMIIMKNDKT
-613 KIIVNGNISY
+613 KIIINGNISY

-643 PYDPMKYKTIL
+643 PYDSTKYQTIL
-654 DLCELKQDLDSF
+654 DLCELNQDLESF

-716 KNIMNNCIVGYLKGK
+716 KNIMNNCIMGYLKGK

-759 EGTYDELTKQK
+759 EGNYNELIKQQ

-782 LKEEKEKQNKK
+782 LKEDKEKEQDKNF
-793 ENNKEEDIENL
+793 NFGDNISNL
-804 KINQKDLNKGKIQRI
+804 KINHKNLNKGKIQRI
-819 TKDETKEVGKINN
+819 TKDETKEVGNINK
-832 QVFLNYFS
+832 QVFFNYFS
-840 YIGGSYFCMALLT
+840 YIGGSYFCMALVT
-853 ILISWQG
+853 ILLSWQG
-860 LKILSDLWLGYW
+860 LKIMSDLWLGYW

-881 LFFFSIYSIT
+881 IFFFSIYSIT
-891 ALGGSLFNYMRTR
+891 ALGGSLFNYLRTR
-904 IITSGS
+904 VITSGS

-953 DTYTMYWFMTLTAF
+953 DTYIMYWFMTLSAF
-967 GSSFLGAVIVC
+967 GSSFLGAVLVC

-1040 QKKYIELFQEK
+1040 QNKYIELFQEK

-1071 ILNMLSIIFLTYM
+1071 CLNLLSMLFLTYM

-1104 TYSLV
+1104 TYSLI

-1148 MSDLSLKDWPNK
+1148 TSDLSLRDWPSK
-1160 GEIVFENFNVKYR
+1160 GEIVFQNFNAKYR

-1179 LKNINFHLKS
+1179 LKNINFHIKP

-1194 IVGRTGSGKSTISL
+1194 VVGRTGSGKSTITL

-1215 AFSGHIYIDGI
+1215 AFSGHIYIDGV

-1235 LRESITI
+1235 LRGSITI

-1249 MDGTL
+1249 MNGTL

-1261 KAFTDKD
+1261 KAFSDKE
-1268 IIKIMKKIGFDYI
+1268 IIQVMKKIGFDYI
-1281 IKQHQSGLDQNI
+1281 INQHNLGLDQNI

-1343 ELLAN
+1343 ELLN
-1348 STMICIAHR
+1348 DSTMICIAHR
-1357 IKTVINA
+1357 IKTVMNA
-1364 DKILVLENGEV
+1364 NKILVLENGEI

>member
-1 MLIESYEN
+1 MIPQNREN
-9 KYLEKYGFIGKD
+9 NNIEKYGFIDKD
-21 PIDEGNFFSNF
+21 PIEEGSFFSNF
-32 IMYWAYKIIRL
+32 IIYWAYRIIHL
-43 SKLINIKS
+43 SKLTNIKS

-57 SYERSSKKYLN
+57 SYKRSSQKYLR
-68 DIYYVWE
+68 DIYYIWE
-75 NLNYKN
+75 NLDYKN

-87 LWTSLRTNL
+87 LWTSINSNI
-96 KQIIIITICTI
+96 KEIIIITISTI
-107 FISILNVSSL
+107 FISILNVASL
-117 YFFRV
+117 YFFRL
-122 FVKIFSDPKV
+122 FVKIFSDPKIT
-132 VGDWIIKYDIVV
+132 GDWINKYDVV
-144 GFLYLLIRFLHYI
+144 IGFLYLIIRFANYI
-157 FQRKT
+157 LQRKS
-162 TQYLNDVGNKS
+162 TQFLNDVGNKS

-209 LSKLMSNCPN
+209 LSKLMSSCPN
-219 LISVPFLIIMYSY
+219 IISVPFLIIMYNY
-232 LLFKYMGISFI
+232 LLFKYMGISFVI
-243 MGFIVMIIFLLIN
+243 GFIVMIIFLIIN

-270 LKKSDKRM
+270 LKKSDQRM
-278 GITTETFNNLK
+278 RVTTETFNNLK

-300 LRKIQLSR
+300 LKKIQLAR
-308 NEEIDAL
+308 NEELDAL
-315 NGRYYIT
+315 NKRYYIT

-342 IYQYLN
+342 LYQYIN
-348 KTFKVEDIFTCL
+348 KTFKVEDMFTCL

-384 TSMKRI
+384 ASMKRI

-406 NDISTK
+406 NDFNTK
-412 NEGIAIQIVD
+412 NNGIAIQIIN
-422 GTFKWGKIQSY
+422 GSFKWGKFQSSAKIQKNEIFP
-433 QSYQKQNN
+433 QKQKNE
-441 DILNKIKKEK
+441 IKKPK
-451 EKKINNK
+451 LIN
-458 LNINDSNDNVIN
+458 S
-470 KYIPLSKIPSNYHS
+470 YIPLTNIPSKYQPLPMN
-484 LSSQNSN
+484 NTN
-491 ENKLYLEVEN
+491 ENNYSELEN
-501 NFEEDTIKY
+501 NIKY
-510 KDTTTGETFPKL
+510 KDSKTGEEYPQL
-522 SPKVNNNSRKLFLFD
+522 SPRGDKDKNKLFSFESD
-537 KQENNMLNKSLS
+537 NKLNL
-549 SSTISLKSDSFSN
+549 STIPLISNDSKKIIKDEGYLK
-562 KIMNDEFYLSNINL
+562 NINL
-576 TVKKGEFICIIGEVG
+576 TIKEGEFICIIGEVG

-600 ILNNMIIKQNNNT
+600 ILNNMIIQNSNNT
-613 KIIVNGNISY
+613 KIIVNGKISY

-629 IQNNTIQNNILFYR
+629 IQNNTVQNNILFYQ
-643 PYDPMKYKTIL
+643 PYNAEKYQKIL
-654 DLCELKQDLDSF
+654 NLCELNQDLNSLS
-666 PGGDLTEIGEKGVNL
+666 GGDLTEIGEKGVNL

-694 MYCDNDIYILD
+694 MYCDNDIYIMD

-716 KNIMNNCIVGYLKGK
+716 KNIMHNCIIGYLKGK
-731 TIILATHALQ
+731 TRILATHALQ
-741 YAAFA
+741 YTSFA
-746 DKIYYM
+746 DRIYYM
-752 KNGEINW
+752 EKGEIKW
-759 EGTYDELTKQK
+759 EGTYQELVEQK
-770 FYSLFAEKINSK
+770 FYSEFAEKIKSK
-782 LKEEKEKQNKK
+782 IKEEKESEKDTNLTNDKTKKIFQNK
-793 ENNKEEDIENL
+793 EIS
-804 KINQKDLNKGKIQRI
+804 LNKGTIQRI
-819 TKDETKEVGKINN
+819 TKDEGKEVGKINKKD
-832 QVFLNYFS
+832 FISYFS
-840 YIGGSYFCMALLT
+840 YIGGMNFCLALLFT
-853 ILISWQG
+853 LLSWQG
-860 LKILSDLWLGYW
+860 LRIMSDLWLGYW

-881 LFFFSIYSIT
+881 TFFFIIYGIT
-891 ALGGSLFNYMRTR
+891 SMGGSLFNYLRTR
-904 IITSGS
+904 VITSGS

-920 MITSLIRAPINL
+920 MIISLIKAPINL

-967 GSSFLGAVIVC
+967 GSSFLGAVFVC

-985 LIFLPIFIILC
+985 LIFLPLFAIIC

-1040 QKKYIELFQEK
+1040 QDKYIELFQNK
-1051 VDEHYKLEYYINGTG
+1051 VDEHYKLLYYINGTG

-1071 ILNMLSIIFLTYM
+1071 CLNLLSMIFLTYM
-1084 VIMTLMHKNKFTPK
+1084 VVMTLMHKTKFTPR

-1124 ENTMTKL
+1124 ENTMTKM
-1131 ERCLSYT
+1131 ERSLSYT
-1138 KLISERPNSL
+1138 KIISERSQTL
-1148 MSDLSLKDWPNK
+1148 TSDLALRDWPSK
-1160 GEIVFENFNVKYR
+1160 GEILFENYNVKYR
-1173 NDTELV
+1173 NDTEIV
-1179 LKNINFHLKS
+1179 LKNINFHLKP

-1215 AFSGHIYIDGI
+1215 AFSGKIYIDGV
-1226 DISKVGLDK
+1226 DISKVGLKK
-1235 LRESITI
+1235 LRESLTI

-1254 RYNIDPI
+1254 RYNIDPVGNY
-1261 KAFTDKD
+1261 TDKE
-1268 IIKIMKKIGFDYI
+1268 ITEVMKKFGFDYI
-1281 IKQHQSGLDQNI
+1281 ISLNREGLDQKI

-1315 RKTKIIVLD
+1315 RKSKIIVLD

-1343 ELLAN
+1343 EVLN
-1348 STMICIAHR
+1348 SSTMISIAHR
-1357 IKTVINA
+1357 IKTVMNA
-1364 DKILVLENGEV
+1364 DKILVLEDGKII
-1375 AEFDTPK
+1375 EFDTPN
-1382 NLLENKN
+1382 NLLNNKN
-1389 SLFYDFYSKSL
+1389 SYFYDFYSKSL

>member
-1 MLIESYEN
+1 MLIQSYEN
-9 KYLEKYGFIGKD
+9 NNLEKYGFIGKD
-21 PIDEGNFFSNF
+21 PIEEGNFFSNF
-32 IMYWAYKIIRL
+32 IMYWAYKVIRL

-57 SYERSSKKYLN
+57 SYERSSKKYLR

-87 LWTSLRTNL
+87 LLTSLRTNIR
-96 KQIIIITICTI
+96 QIIIITICTI

-117 YFFRV
+117 YFFRA

-132 VGDWIIKYDIVV
+132 VGDWVNKYDILI
-144 GFLYLLIRFLHYI
+144 GFLYLLIRFTHYI
-157 FQRKT
+157 LQRKT

-188 SPSINIKAGD
+188 SPSISVKAGD

-209 LSKLMSNCPN
+209 LFKLMSSCPN
-219 LISVPFLIIMYSY
+219 IISVPFLIIMYNY
-232 LLFKYMGISFI
+232 LLFKYMGFSFI

-300 LRKIQLSR
+300 LKKIQTAR

-315 NGRYYIT
+315 NERYYIT

-333 IAMSVSSIG
+333 IAMSISSIG
-342 IYQYLN
+342 IYQYIN
-348 KTFKVEDIFTCL
+348 KTFKVEDMFTCL

-384 TSMKRI
+384 ASMKRI

-406 NDISTK
+406 DDYTTK
-412 NEGIAIQIVD
+412 NKGIAIQIIH
-422 GTFKWGKIQSY
+422 GTFKWGQMQSY
-433 QSYQKQNN
+433 QSYTKNKNQNN
-441 DILNKIKKEK
+441 QFLSQLNKGDD
-451 EKKINNK
+451 NDTTK
-458 LNINDSNDNVIN
+458 LNKGKNLNNN
-470 KYIPLSKIPSNYHS
+470 YIPLTKIPSNYQP
-484 LSSQNSN
+484 LSSKNNN
-491 ENKLYLEVEN
+491 ESKLYLELEN
-501 NFEEDTIKY
+501 NFDEDTIKY
-510 KDTTTGETFPKL
+510 KDPITGEAFPKL
-522 SPKVNNNSRKLFLFD
+522 SPKVGHNSRKLFLFD
-537 KQENNMLNKSLS
+537 KTQNLGIKRSSTLSSLS
-549 SSTISLKSDSFSN
+549 HDLTNN
-562 KIMNDEFYLSNINL
+562 KIINDEFYLSNINL

-600 ILNNMIIKQNNNT
+600 ILNNMIIQQNVNT

-643 PYDPMKYKTIL
+643 PYDPTKYQTIL
-654 DLCELKQDLDSF
+654 DLCELKQDLESF

-759 EGTYDELTKQK
+759 KGTYNELIQQT

-782 LKEEKEKQNKK
+782 LKEEKEIENKK
-793 ENNKEEDIENL
+793 EKNNEDNIINL
-804 KINQKDLNKGKIQRI
+804 KIDQKNLNKGKIQRI
-819 TKDETKEVGKINN
+819 TKDETKEVGKINK
-832 QVFLNYFS
+832 QVFFNYFS
-840 YIGGSYFCMALLT
+840 YIGGYYFFMALVT

-860 LKILSDLWLGYW
+860 LKIMSDLWFGYW
-872 SEHQGERSN
+872 SEHQGEHSN
-881 LFFFSIYSIT
+881 LFFFAIYSVT
-891 ALGGSLFNYMRTR
+891 ALGGSLFNYLRTR
-904 IITSGS
+904 VITSGS

-920 MITSLIRAPINL
+920 MIVSLIRAPINL

-967 GSSFLGAVIVC
+967 GSSFLGAVLVC

-985 LIFLPIFIILC
+985 LLFLPIFIILC

-1040 QKKYIELFQEK
+1040 QNKYIELFQEK

-1071 ILNMLSIIFLTYM
+1071 FLNLLSMIFLTYM
-1084 VIMTLMHKNKFTPK
+1084 VIMTLRHKNKFTPK

-1148 MSDLSLKDWPNK
+1148 TSDLALRDWPSK

-1179 LKNINFHLKS
+1179 LKNINFHIKP

-1226 DISKVGLDK
+1226 DIGKVGLNK

-1249 MDGTL
+1249 MNGTL

-1261 KAFTDKD
+1261 KAFTDKE
-1268 IIKIMKKIGFDYI
+1268 IIQVMKKIGFDYI

-1343 ELLAN
+1343 ELLVN
-1348 STMICIAHR
+1348 STMLCIAHR

-1364 DKILVLENGEV
+1364 DKILVLENGEI

>member
-1 MLIESYEN
+1 MIPQNEEN
-9 KYLEKYGFIGKD
+9 NNIEKYGFVDKD
-21 PIDEGNFFSNF
+21 PIEEGNFFSNF
-32 IMYWAYKIIRL
+32 IIHWAYRIIRL
-43 SKLINIKS
+43 SKLTNIKS

-57 SYERSSKKYLN
+57 SYNRSSQKYLR
-68 DIYYVWE
+68 DIYFIWE
-75 NLNYKN
+75 NKNYKN
-81 SCYCPL
+81 SFYCPL
-87 LWTSLRTNL
+87 LWTSIRTNMNE
-96 KQIIIITICTI
+96 IIIITICTI
-107 FISILNVSSL
+107 FISMLNVASL
-117 YFFRV
+117 YLFRV
-122 FVKIFSDPKV
+122 FVKIFSDPKIM
-132 VGDWIIKYDIVV
+132 GDWINKYDVVV
-144 GFLYLLIRFLHYI
+144 GFLYLMVRFLNYI

-162 TQYLNDVGNKS
+162 TQFLNDVGNKS

-188 SPSINIKAGD
+188 SPSINVKAGD
-198 IYNYIQSDSHK
+198 IYNYLQSDSHK
-209 LSKLMSNCPN
+209 LSKLMSSCPN
-219 LISVPFLIIMYSY
+219 IISIPFLIIMYNY

-243 MGFIVMIIFLLIN
+243 IGFIVMILFLIIN

-278 GITTETFNNLK
+278 RVTTETFNNLK

-300 LRKIQLSR
+300 LQKIQSAR
-308 NEEIDAL
+308 NEELDAL
-315 NGRYYIT
+315 NKRYYIT

-342 IYQYLN
+342 LYQFIN
-348 KTFKVEDIFTCL
+348 KTFKVEDMFTCL

-371 SLPTTFD
+371 MLPTTFD

-384 TSMKRI
+384 ASMKRI

-406 NDISTK
+406 NDFVTK
-412 NEGIAIQIVD
+412 NKGIAIQIIN
-422 GTFKWGKIQSY
+422 GTFKWGKIQS
-433 QSYQKQNN
+433 SAKVQKN
-441 DILNKIKKEK
+441 DILPQKKDVQFK
-451 EKKINNK
+451 PKLIN
-458 LNINDSNDNVIN
+458 S
-470 KYIPLSKIPSNYHS
+470 YIQLSKIPSNYQPLPIKTKDS
-484 LSSQNSN
+484 RLYSEIENEFKQLSPRVDSGDKNFFTFEN
-491 ENKLYLEVEN
+491 ESNKLN
-501 NFEEDTIKY
+501 IST
-510 KDTTTGETFPKL
+510 
-522 SPKVNNNSRKLFLFD
+522 
-537 KQENNMLNKSLS
+537 S
-549 SSTISLKSDSFSN
+549 SSFPNESK
-562 KIMNDEFYLSNINL
+562 KIINDEIYLNNINL
-576 TVKKGEFICIIGEVG
+576 TIRQGEFICIIGEVG

-600 ILNNMIIKQNNNT
+600 ILNNMIILQNNDT

-629 IQNNTIQNNILFYR
+629 IQNNTVQNNILFYQ
-643 PYDPMKYKTIL
+643 PYNVEKYKKIL
-654 DLCELKQDLDSF
+654 DLCELNQDLNSLA
-666 PGGDLTEIGEKGVNL
+666 GGDLTEIGEKGVNL

-716 KNIMNNCIVGYLKGK
+716 KNIMHNCIIDYLKGK
-731 TIILATHALQ
+731 TRILATHALQ
-741 YAAFA
+741 YTSFA
-746 DKIYYM
+746 DRIYYM

-759 EGTYDELTKQK
+759 EGTYEELIKQK
-770 FYSLFAEKINSK
+770 FYYQFAEKINSK
-782 LKEEKEKQNKK
+782 LNQEKEKK
-793 ENNKEEDIENL
+793 ENSNDENNDIKNNKNDS
-804 KINQKDLNKGKIQRI
+804 KINQKVLLNKGKIQRI
-819 TKDETKEVGKINN
+819 TKDEGKEIGKINKK
-832 QVFLNYFS
+832 VFISYFS
-840 YIGGSYFCMALLT
+840 YIGGMNFCSVLLLT
-853 ILISWQG
+853 LFSWQG
-860 LKILSDLWLGYW
+860 LRIMSDLWLGYW
-872 SEHQGERSN
+872 SEHQGEKSN
-881 LFFFSIYSIT
+881 TFFFIIYGIT
-891 ALGGSLFNYMRTR
+891 AMGGSLFNYLRTR
-904 IITSGS
+904 VITSGS

-932 FHDTVPKGQI
+932 FHDTIPKGQI

-967 GSSFLGAVIVC
+967 GSSFLGAVFVC

-985 LIFLPIFIILC
+985 LIFLPIFIVVC
-996 WFLYRFYINC
+996 WILYRFYINC

-1040 QKKYIELFQEK
+1040 QNKYIEIFQNK
-1051 VDEHYKLEYYINGTG
+1051 VDEHYKLLYYINGTG

-1071 ILNMLSIIFLTYM
+1071 CLNVLSILFLTYM

-1124 ENTMTKL
+1124 ENTMTKM
-1131 ERCLSYT
+1131 ERSLSYT
-1138 KLISERPNSL
+1138 KIISERPQQL
-1148 MSDLSLKDWPNK
+1148 TSDFGLRDWPSK
-1160 GEIVFENFNVKYR
+1160 GEILFENFNVKYR
-1173 NDTELV
+1173 NDTEIV
-1179 LKNINFHLKS
+1179 LKNINFHLEP

-1194 IVGRTGSGKSTISL
+1194 VVGRTGSGKSTITL

-1215 AFSGHIYIDGI
+1215 AFSGKIYIDGV
-1226 DISKVGLDK
+1226 DISKVGLQK

-1261 KAFTDKD
+1261 KAYSDQE
-1268 IIKIMKKIGFDYI
+1268 IIQVMKKIGFDYI
-1281 IKQHQSGLDQNI
+1281 IKQNRDGLDQNI

-1315 RKTKIIVLD
+1315 RKSKIIVLD

-1343 ELLAN
+1343 EILSN
-1348 STMICIAHR
+1348 STMISIAHR
-1357 IKTVINA
+1357 IKTVMNS
-1364 DKILVLENGEV
+1364 DKILVLENGEII
-1375 AEFDTPK
+1375 EFDTPE
-1382 NLLENKN
+1382 NLLNNKK

>member
-1 MLIESYEN
+1 MLIETYEN
-9 KYLEKYGFIGKD
+9 KCLEKYGFIGKD
-21 PIDEGNFFSNF
+21 PINEGNIFSNF
-32 IMYWAYKIIRL
+32 IMHWAYKIIHL
-43 SKLINIKS
+43 SKLINIKP
-51 EYLGKL
+51 EYLGKF
-57 SYERSSKKYLN
+57 SYERSSEKYLK

-81 SCYCPL
+81 TFYCPL
-87 LWTSLRTNL
+87 LWTSLRANI

-107 FISILNVSSL
+107 IISILNVSSL

-132 VGDWIIKYDIVV
+132 TGDWINKYDVVV
-144 GFLYLLIRFLHYI
+144 GFLYLLVRFLNYI

-162 TQYLNDVGNKS
+162 TQFLNDVGNKS
-173 SVELNNL
+173 GVELNNL
-180 IYDKLLKL
+180 IYNKLLKL

-209 LSKLMSNCPN
+209 LSRLMSSCPN
-219 LISVPFLIIMYSY
+219 LISVPFLIIMYNY

-243 MGFIVMIIFLLIN
+243 MGFIVMIFFLIIN
-256 YYYRKQFSKYLKLY
+256 YYYRKQFSIYLKLY

-278 GITTETFNNLK
+278 GITTEAFNNLK

-300 LRKIQLSR
+300 LKKIQLAR

-315 NGRYYIT
+315 NERYYIT

-342 IYQYLN
+342 IYQYIN
-348 KTFKVEDIFTCL
+348 NTFKVEDMFTCL

-390 EYFLKLPE
+390 ERFLKLPE

-406 NDISTK
+406 DDYNTK
-412 NEGIAIQIVD
+412 NNGIAIQIID
-422 GTFKWGKIQSY
+422 GTFKWGKIQVY
-433 QSYQKQNN
+433 NPNNIVQNS
-441 DILNKIKKEK
+441 DIMPKNNGKDVINKDK
-451 EKKINNK
+451 N
-458 LNINDSNDNVIN
+458 SIN
-470 KYIPLSKIPSNYHS
+470 KYIPLNSIPSNYQP
-484 LSSQNSN
+484 LSSKNSN
-491 ENKLYLEVEN
+491 QSKLYLELEQ
-501 NFEEDTIKY
+501 NFEEDSIKY
-510 KDTTTGETFPKL
+510 KDTTTGETYLKL
-522 SPKVNNNSRKLFLFD
+522 SPKINQNSRKLFLFD
-537 KQENNMLNKSLS
+537 KQEKIEMKRS
-549 SSTISLKSDSFSN
+549 SSFNSN
-562 KIMNDEFYLSNINL
+562 QTLLSNQINDDFYLSNINL

-600 ILNNMIIKQNNNT
+600 ILNNMIIMKNDNT
-613 KIIVNGNISY
+613 KIIINGNISY

-643 PYDPMKYKTIL
+643 PYDSTKYQTIL
-654 DLCELKQDLDSF
+654 DLCELNHDLESF

-716 KNIMNNCIVGYLKGK
+716 KNIMNNCIMGYLKGK

-759 EGTYDELTKQK
+759 EGTYNELIKQQ

-782 LKEEKEKQNKK
+782 LKEEKEQEQDKNF
-793 ENNKEEDIENL
+793 NFGDNISNL
-804 KINQKDLNKGKIQRI
+804 KINHKNLNKGKIQRI
-819 TKDETKEVGKINN
+819 TKDETKEVGKINK
-832 QVFLNYFS
+832 QVFFNYFS
-840 YIGGSYFCMALLT
+840 YIGGSYFCMALIT
-853 ILISWQG
+853 ILFSWQG
-860 LKILSDLWLGYW
+860 LKIMSDLWLGYW

-881 LFFFSIYSIT
+881 IFLFSIYSIT
-891 ALGGSLFNYMRTR
+891 ALGGSLFNYLRTR
-904 IITSGS
+904 VITSGS

-953 DTYTMYWFMTLTAF
+953 DTYTMYWFMTLSAF
-967 GSSFLGAVIVC
+967 GSSFLGAVLVC

-1040 QKKYIELFQEK
+1040 QNKYIELFQEK
-1051 VDEHYKLEYYINGTG
+1051 VDEHYKLLYYINGTG

-1071 ILNMLSIIFLTYM
+1071 CLNLLSMLFLTYM

-1104 TYSLV
+1104 TYSLI

-1138 KLISERPNSL
+1138 NLISERPNSL
-1148 MSDLSLKDWPNK
+1148 TSDLSLRDWPSK
-1160 GEIVFENFNVKYR
+1160 GEIIFQNFNVKYR

-1179 LKNINFHLKS
+1179 LKNINFQIKP

-1194 IVGRTGSGKSTISL
+1194 IVGRTGSGKSTIAL

-1215 AFSGHIYIDGI
+1215 AFSGHIYIDGV

-1235 LRESITI
+1235 LRGSITI

-1249 MDGTL
+1249 MNGTL

-1261 KAFTDKD
+1261 KAFSDKE
-1268 IIKIMKKIGFDYI
+1268 IIQVMKKIGFDYI
-1281 IKQHQSGLDQNI
+1281 INQHNLGLDQNI
-1293 SENGSNLSIGE
+1293 SENGSKLSIGE

-1315 RKTKIIVLD
+1315 RKSKIIVLD

-1343 ELLAN
+1343 ELLN
-1348 STMICIAHR
+1348 DSTMICIAHR
-1357 IKTVINA
+1357 IKTVMNA
-1364 DKILVLENGEV
+1364 NKILVLENGEI

>member
-1 MLIESYEN
+1 MLIETYEN
-9 KYLEKYGFIGKD
+9 KCLEKYGFIGKD
-21 PIDEGNFFSNF
+21 PIDEGNIFSNF
-32 IMYWAYKIIRL
+32 IMHWAYKIIHL
-43 SKLINIKS
+43 SKLINIKP

-57 SYERSSKKYLN
+57 SYERSSEKYLK

-81 SCYCPL
+81 TCYCPL
-87 LWTSLRTNL
+87 LWTSLRTNI

-107 FISILNVSSL
+107 IISILNVSSL

-132 VGDWIIKYDIVV
+132 TGDWINKYDVVV
-144 GFLYLLIRFLHYI
+144 GFLYLLNRFLNYI

-162 TQYLNDVGNKS
+162 TQFLNDVGNKS

-180 IYDKLLKL
+180 IYNKLLKL

-209 LSKLMSNCPN
+209 LSRLMSSCPN
-219 LISVPFLIIMYSY
+219 LISVPFLIIMYNY

-243 MGFIVMIIFLLIN
+243 MGFIVMIFFLIIN
-256 YYYRKQFSKYLKLY
+256 YYYRKQFSIYLKLY

-278 GITTETFNNLK
+278 SITTETFNNLK

-300 LRKIQLSR
+300 LKKIQLAR

-315 NGRYYIT
+315 NERYYIT

-342 IYQYLN
+342 IYQYIN
-348 KTFKVEDIFTCL
+348 NTFKVEDMFTCL

-390 EYFLKLPE
+390 ERFLKLPE
-398 IQNDKIIR
+398 IQNDRIIR
-406 NDISTK
+406 DDYNTK
-412 NEGIAIQIVD
+412 NNGIAIQIVD
-422 GTFKWGKIQSY
+422 GTFKWGKIQTYNSNINV
-433 QSYQKQNN
+433 QNSDILPKNNNN
-441 DILNKIKKEK
+441 D
-451 EKKINNK
+451 
-458 LNINDSNDNVIN
+458 VIN
-470 KYIPLSKIPSNYHS
+470 KDRDSINNYIHLNSIPSNYQP
-484 LSSQNSN
+484 LSSKNANQS
-491 ENKLYLEVEN
+491 KLYLELEQ
-501 NFEEDTIKY
+501 NFDEDTIKY
-510 KDTTTGETFPKL
+510 KDTTTGETYLKL
-522 SPKVNNNSRKLFLFD
+522 SPKINKNSRKLFLFD
-537 KQENNMLNKSLS
+537 KQEKLEMKRS
-549 SSTISLKSDSFSN
+549 SSFNSNQSLLTN
-562 KIMNDEFYLSNINL
+562 QINDDFYLSNINL
-576 TVKKGEFICIIGEVG
+576 TIKAGEFICIIGEVG

-600 ILNNMIIKQNNNT
+600 LLNNMIIMKNDKT
-613 KIIVNGNISY
+613 KIIINGNISY

-643 PYDPMKYKTIL
+643 PYDSTKYQTIL
-654 DLCELKQDLDSF
+654 DLCELNQDLESF

-716 KNIMNNCIVGYLKGK
+716 KNIMNNCIMGYLKGK

-759 EGTYDELTKQK
+759 EGNYNELIKQQ

-782 LKEEKEKQNKK
+782 LKEDKEKEQDKNF
-793 ENNKEEDIENL
+793 NFGDNISNL
-804 KINQKDLNKGKIQRI
+804 KINHKNLNKGKIQRI
-819 TKDETKEVGKINN
+819 TKDETKEVGNINK
-832 QVFLNYFS
+832 QVFFNYFS
-840 YIGGSYFCMALLT
+840 YIGGSYFCMALVT
-853 ILISWQG
+853 ILLSWQG
-860 LKILSDLWLGYW
+860 LKIMSDLWLGYW

-881 LFFFSIYSIT
+881 IFFFSIYSIT
-891 ALGGSLFNYMRTR
+891 ALGGSLFNYLRTR
-904 IITSGS
+904 VITSGS

-953 DTYTMYWFMTLTAF
+953 DTYTMYWFMTLSAF
-967 GSSFLGAVIVC
+967 GSSFLGAVLVC

-1040 QKKYIELFQEK
+1040 QNKYIELFQEK

-1071 ILNMLSIIFLTYM
+1071 CLNLLSMLFLTYM

-1104 TYSLV
+1104 TYSLI

-1148 MSDLSLKDWPNK
+1148 TSDLSLRDWPSK
-1160 GEIVFENFNVKYR
+1160 GEIVFQNFNAKYR

-1179 LKNINFHLKS
+1179 LKNINFHIKP

-1194 IVGRTGSGKSTISL
+1194 VVGRTGSGKSTITL

-1215 AFSGHIYIDGI
+1215 AFSGHIYIDGV

-1235 LRESITI
+1235 LRGSITI

-1249 MDGTL
+1249 MNGTL

-1261 KAFTDKD
+1261 KAFSDKE
-1268 IIKIMKKIGFDYI
+1268 IIQVMKKIGFDYI
-1281 IKQHQSGLDQNI
+1281 INQHNLGLDQNI

-1343 ELLAN
+1343 ELLN
-1348 STMICIAHR
+1348 DSTMICIAHR
-1357 IKTVINA
+1357 IKTVMNA
-1364 DKILVLENGEV
+1364 NKILVLENGEI

>member
-1 MLIESYEN
+1 MIPQDEESNLI
-9 KYLEKYGFIGKD
+9 EKYGFLDKD
-21 PIDEGNFFSNF
+21 PIDEGNLLSNF
-32 IMYWAYKIIRL
+32 IIYWAYRIIRL

-57 SYERSSKKYLN
+57 SYKRSSKKYLT
-68 DIYYVWE
+68 DIYYIWE
-75 NLNYKN
+75 TKNYKN
-81 SCYCPL
+81 TFYCPL
-87 LWTSLRTNL
+87 LWTSLRTNIRE
-96 KQIIIITICTI
+96 IIIITICTV
-107 FISILNVSSL
+107 FISILNVASL
-117 YFFRV
+117 YLFRV
-122 FVKIFSDPKV
+122 FVKIFSDPKIM
-132 VGDWIIKYDIVV
+132 GDWINKYDVVV
-144 GFLYLLIRFLHYI
+144 GFLYLLVRFLNYI

-162 TQYLNDVGNKS
+162 TQFLNDVGNKS

-188 SPSINIKAGD
+188 SPSINVKAGD
-198 IYNYIQSDSHK
+198 IYNYLQSDSHK
-209 LSKLMSNCPN
+209 LSKLMSSCPN
-219 LISVPFLIIMYSY
+219 IISVPFLIIMYNY

-243 MGFIVMIIFLLIN
+243 IGFIVMILFLIIN

-270 LKKSDKRM
+270 LKMSDKRM
-278 GITTETFNNLK
+278 RVTTETFNNLK
-289 VIKLYGWDNFF
+289 VIKLYGWDRFF
-300 LRKIQLSR
+300 LEKIQSAR
-308 NEEIDAL
+308 DEELDAL
-315 NGRYYIT
+315 NKRYYIT

-342 IYQYLN
+342 LYQYIN

-384 TSMKRI
+384 ASMKRI

-406 NDISTK
+406 NDLITK
-412 NEGIAIQIVD
+412 NKGIAIQIVN
-422 GTFKWGKIQSY
+422 GTFKWGKIRTSSKVQNSDVLPKSKQVPLKPKLINSY
-433 QSYQKQNN
+433 IQ
-441 DILNKIKKEK
+441 
-451 EKKINNK
+451 
-458 LNINDSNDNVIN
+458 
-470 KYIPLSKIPSNYHS
+470 LSQIPSNYQPLPS
-484 LSSQNSN
+484 KNKNTRLYSDIEN
-491 ENKLYLEVEN
+491 EFKQ
-501 NFEEDTIKY
+501 
-510 KDTTTGETFPKL
+510 L
-522 SPKVNNNSRKLFLFD
+522 SPKVEEGNRKLFSF
-537 KQENNMLNKSLS
+537 ENTSNKLTLSIS
-549 SSTISLKSDSFSN
+549 SSAPSESK
-562 KIMNDEFYLSNINL
+562 KIINDEVYLNNINL
-576 TVKKGEFICIIGEVG
+576 TVRKGEFICIIGEVG

-600 ILNNMIIKQNNNT
+600 ILNNMMIENNDNT
-613 KIIVNGNISY
+613 KIIVNGTISY

-629 IQNNTIQNNILFYR
+629 IQNNTVQNNILFYQ
-643 PYDPMKYKTIL
+643 PYNVEKYQKIL
-654 DLCELKQDLDSF
+654 DLCELKQDLNSLT
-666 PGGDLTEIGEKGVNL
+666 GGDLTEIGEKGVNL

-716 KNIMNNCIVGYLKGK
+716 KNIMHNCIINYLKDK
-731 TIILATHALQ
+731 TRILATHALQ
-741 YAAFA
+741 YTSFA
-746 DKIYYM
+746 DRIYYM

-759 EGTYDELTKQK
+759 EGTYEELIHQK
-770 FYSLFAEKINSK
+770 FYSQFAEKINSK
-782 LKEEKEKQNKK
+782 IEKNENK
-793 ENNKEEDIENL
+793 ENSNSNKEDT
-804 KINQKDLNKGKIQRI
+804 KINNNNSKINNKPLLNKGVVQRI
-819 TKDETKEVGKINN
+819 TKDEGKEVGQINKK
-832 QVFLNYFS
+832 VFISYFS
-840 YIGGSYFCMALLT
+840 YIGGMNFCLILLFT
-853 ILISWQG
+853 LFTWQG
-860 LKILSDLWLGYW
+860 LRIMSDLWLGYW
-872 SEHQGERSN
+872 SEHQGEKSN
-881 LFFFSIYSIT
+881 AFFFIIYGVT
-891 ALGGSLFNYMRTR
+891 AMGGSLFNYLRTR
-904 IITSGS
+904 VITSGS
-910 INCST
+910 INCSM
-915 KLHNQ
+915 KLHNE
-920 MITSLIRAPINL
+920 MVISLINAPINL

-967 GSSFLGAVIVC
+967 GSSFLGAVFVC
-978 SLYEKEC
+978 SLYEKDC
-985 LIFLPIFIILC
+985 LIFLPLFFVIC

-1040 QKKYIELFQEK
+1040 QNKYIEIFQNK
-1051 VDEHYKLEYYINGTG
+1051 VDEHYKLLYYINGTG

-1071 ILNMLSIIFLTYM
+1071 NLNLLSILFLTYI
-1084 VIMTLMHKNKFTPK
+1084 VIMTLTHKNKFTPK

-1109 LQEDMIEFLS
+1109 LQEDIIEFLS

-1124 ENTMTKL
+1124 ENTMTKM
-1131 ERCLSYT
+1131 ERSLSYT
-1138 KLISERPNSL
+1138 KIKSERPQQL
-1148 MSDLSLKDWPNK
+1148 TSDLNLRDWPSK
-1160 GEIVFENFNVKYR
+1160 GEIRFENFNVKYR
-1173 NDTELV
+1173 NDTEIV
-1179 LKNINFHLKS
+1179 LKDINFHLKP

-1194 IVGRTGSGKSTISL
+1194 VVGRTGSGKSTISL

-1215 AFSGHIYIDGI
+1215 AYSGKIYIDGV
-1226 DISKVGLDK
+1226 DISKVGLQK

-1261 KAFTDKD
+1261 KAYSDNE
-1268 IIKIMKKIGFDYI
+1268 IMHVMKKIGFDYI
-1281 IKQHQSGLDQNI
+1281 LKQNKDGLDQKI

-1315 RKTKIIVLD
+1315 RKSKIIVLD

-1343 ELLAN
+1343 EILSN
-1348 STMICIAHR
+1348 STMISIAHR

-1364 DKILVLENGEV
+1364 DKILVLENGEII
-1375 AEFDTPK
+1375 EFDTPE
-1382 NLLENKN
+1382 NLLNNKK
-1389 SLFYDFYSKSL
+1389 SYFYDFYSKSL